1 MERSNGNWQVGG
13 LYGGAG
19 NDTLDGGDGDDY
31 LDPGEGIDSVIGG
44 AGNDQVL
51 LNYSSDT
58 NSLTINYTDANNG
71 TVSNGE
77 TIKEIE
83 SFNLY
88 LGSGNDTV
96 NLSAATGVIY
106 AEGGLGNDNITGGK
120 AYDNL
125 HGGEGNDTL
134 DGGDGRDGL
143 YGEEGDDYLQGGT
156 DNDNPDYWNG
166 NWQVGG
172 LYGGAGNDTLDGGD
186 GDDYLDP
193 GEGIDSVIGGAGN
206 DQVLLNYSS
215 DTNSLTINYTDANN
229 GTVSNGETIKE
240 IESFNLYLGSGND
253 TVNLSAATGVIYAE
267 GGLGNDNIT
276 GGKAYDNLHGEA
288 GNDTLDPGLGSD
300 YADGGT
306 ETDTLK
312 VDYFSLSTNITST
325 VPNNG
330 GGTISTTGNSVNYV
344 NIEKFDITTGSG
356 NDNLI
361 GGNLDDTL
369 KGGAGDD
376 ILNGG
381 TGVDILQGGVGDD
394 SYIIDEL
401 GDTINENASEGKD
414 LIQASVS
421 YSIETIANVENIT
434 LTGTNNLSATGNSLN
449 NTLTGNSGNNTLTG
463 NAGNDTLEGG
473 AGNDSLN
480 GGDGNDR
487 LIGVNSTAA
496 TPGVGEIDT
505 LEGGTGAD
513 RFILG
518 DATKAYYDDGNTSAN
533 GTADYALIKN
543 FNINEDKIQL
553 SGAKS
558 NYILA
563 NSPITGVSGTG
574 IFLDKPVTEPDELI
588 AVVEGVTGLDIN
600 GNAFGSILTL
610 LNDNFNSE
618 RGGSGT
624 LNYTDLI
631 NWSITN
637 GSVDLIGNGYID
649 LQPGNGLYLDLDG
662 STRNAARLESKQTFN
677 FNSGE
682 LVTLQFSL
690 ANNGSATN
698 SATVSLGNLFS
709 EIFSLTGSPPF
720 TTFTRSFQI
729 NNSSSGKL
737 IFDHAG
743 GDNLGLLLD
752 NVILTSET
760 GNAQSPGTLSFNT
773 ATYSVNE
780 NGTANIIINRTGGSD
795 GTVSATITYIGGTA
809 TAPSDYTNTPITV
822 NFADGENS
830 KTVTIPIVNDSNFE
844 PNETVNLALTNPTNG
859 ATIGTQATANL
870 TIIDNDSPIPGVLA
884 FDRSTYTINEDGTPV
899 IAVEVVRT
907 GGSDLEVSVTLTPSN
922 GTAIAADDYT
932 NTPIT
937 VTFADKET
945 SKTVT
950 IPINNDTV
958 YEPTETVNL
967 TLSNPTNGATLGTQ
981 QTAVL
986 NIIDNDA
993 VPGVLAFSQAN
1004 YSINEDGT
1012 TVIAV
1017 TVNRT
1022 NGSDESV
1029 SATISLSDGTATR
1042 PEDYTNTS
1050 VTVNFANGETS
1061 KTVTIPVVND
1071 GVFEPNETINLTLI
1085 NPTNGA
1091 TIGTQN
1097 TATLTI
1103 IDNDTLPGIIGFS
1116 GANFTV
1122 NEDGT
1127 PITQVTLTR
1136 TGGSNG
1142 EVSVTLTPDGGTA
1155 TAGSDYNNTPITV
1168 TFANGETSKTVT
1180 IPINND
1186 TVYEPTETVN
1196 LTLSSPTGGATLGTQ
1211 TTAVLNIIDND
1222 AVAGVLSFSNATY
1235 NINEN
1240 GTPVTQVTINRTGGS
1255 DGAVSATVTLSN
1267 GTATAGSDY
1276 VANPITV
1283 NFANGETSKT
1293 VTIPIINDTVLENTE
1308 TINLTLTNL
1317 TGGATINDAQKS
1329 AIVNILDDDFKPT
1342 LTVNINPQQV
1352 NEGNTIQGTVTRN
1365 TDTTQPLT
1373 VTLVNSE
1380 NSQIT
1385 VPTTVTIP
1393 VGATSANFNITAV
1406 DDTLIELPK
1415 NYTIIASAAGFVS
1428 SSNTVAVTDND
1439 GVNLTLTISG
1449 GISEN
1454 GGKILATVT
1463 RNIVTNTPLEVQ
1475 LSSSDT
1481 TEATTPQTVIIP
1493 ANQASVTFEIQGVD
1507 DTILDGN
1514 QLVIITAKPTY
1525 TGTNLAIDAGQ
1536 ATANLNVT
1544 DNESPSL
1551 TLTLDKN
1558 IISETG
1564 TATATITRNTA
1575 TTEALTVT
1583 LTSGDTTEATVPN
1596 TVTIPVGQTS
1606 ATFIV
1611 TGVNDGVNDGIQS
1624 VTLTATANGFNSG
1637 VKTIEVSD
1645 IDVPDLQITN
1655 LAPTTNPIYTGK
1667 QSYLTYKVENKGL
1680 APASGT
1686 WTDKV
1691 YLSTD
1696 NKLDSSDSLITET
1709 TFTPNIPFNSFY
1721 ERNIPFFAPRNAGQY
1736 YLIATT
1742 DANNT
1747 VNEGTG
1753 LGEQNNTVITPITV
1767 IPAYKATVYTD
1778 TVIGT
1783 NGQAVTL
1790 RGSAVNNADN
1800 SPVPFEFVTIRIE
1813 NNGTIREL
1821 SAFTDGNGNFVKS
1834 FNPLP
1839 TEGGQYNINAYF
1851 PNNPTEDTAPEDSF
1865 KLLGMKFNTSQVTNK
1880 VIANTPFT
1888 GTVTLENITNMGI
1901 TGITATVDSV
1911 VPGWNVQVN
1920 TPQNLAGSGNN
1931 TLSYTITAPNDSYIT
1946 QDTFN
1951 IKLTSTEGATAV
1963 LPVNVNLER
1972 IVPRLVASTN
1982 LVSGGML
1989 RGNQTVVEFQVTNEG
2004 GGIAQNIEVELPNEP
2019 WLKLAS
2025 PATISALKPG
2035 ESTKVTLLLTP
2046 DANLP
2051 LTEYFGN
2058 FFLDAE
2064 GNDGDLSVNYNFRA
2078 ISEAKGNIRIN
2089 TVNELFYFA
2098 EGSPKLAGATVTLRD
2113 YFTNEVIATAV
2124 TDNTGLINL
2133 SNINEGYYNL
2143 EIKADRHDTFRQIIQ
2158 LDAGETENI
2167 NAFLSRNTVQY
2178 NWTVTPTEIEDKY
2191 NITVES
2197 VFETDVPIP
2206 TVVIDP
2212 PLIDL
2217 EGLDVV
2223 GQVMQVDM
2231 TLTNHGLIAA
2241 NDLKFSFSDHPF
2253 YKIEPLINNIES
2265 LGAKSSLTVPVRI
2278 TRIADE
2284 NTVLNSSSQLSLQSS
2299 GDLVTLSSGGGC
2311 GISGSVGY
2319 SYSCGGQDVGKS
2331 AGIGFNNVAG
2341 SGGSCGGPWN
2351 PQGGGSG
2358 GAGGSSSS
2366 SSVATSS
2373 GDCNPCL
2380 ENWKKILL
2388 GCGLA
2393 IRTCVTKANPIFAC
2407 LAYVGSC
2414 IYDHESAKGIVN
2426 CITGWIGC
2434 IPGAGG
2440 ALCVYKINFCLIDI
2454 LTCGEFGS
2462 PVHNLSTD
2470 NLHIANSQV
2479 SIIGEI
2485 SKYKNRIDKIINFY
2499 TAFFGDDIWLQG
2511 ENEES
2516 INNWLTSFLDK
2527 IGESSED
2534 SLKISVAERNSLLN
2548 IQLPDKVTRTD
2559 VDKFIER
2566 WNRSIDYWNN
2576 GIFNLA
2582 DVPNGQSNNF
2592 IAIDVLGNA
2601 ANAVNQA
2608 VEQSQAEGFSNML
2621 EGAEFYVEELGNILG
2636 ISNTIGITNSSIN
2649 ESATN
2654 NNELV
2659 IAPLAN
2665 GIGSVCAQVRIT
2677 IDQEAVMTRSA
2688 FLGTLEI
2695 DNGNPT
2701 NLTNLS
2707 ITLQI
2712 TDQNGNIVNNLFG
2725 ITNPTLKNI
2734 TAVDG
2739 TGILIG
2745 DDPNTPQ
2752 NEGLGSA
2759 EWTFIPTNLA
2769 APQTATTYNI
2779 GGTLSYTENGQ
2790 VINVP
2795 LLSTGIT
2802 VLPQAELYLDYF
2814 QSRNVYGDDPFT
2826 DATEVSVPFDLAVL
2840 VQNKGYGDAKNL
2852 NITSSQPKIIE
2863 NEKGLLIDFNIIGS
2877 QLNGQD
2883 VNPSLKVNFGDI
2895 KAGETAVANWLL
2907 KSTLQGKFIEYKA
2920 TFEHINGLGNKE
2932 LSLIKEVKIHELIS
2946 KVKADSDNLP
2956 DFLVND
2962 VFDAKFY
2969 PDTLYFSNGTTAPVT
2984 AIDTATVDAPV
2995 TIFDLEAQII
3005 SPPYQGGL
3013 GGIEPPQGWNYIRL
3027 EDPANGQF
3035 QIKQL
3040 LRSDGTAIAL
3050 DNIWRTDRTFPATGR
3065 PKYENILH
3073 FLDKDSTGS
3082 YTITYDS
3089 NDSAS
3094 PQVREI
3100 IDVSPNPRNI
3110 PVNNLTVV
3118 FSEPIRANSFD
3129 YQDLTL
3135 TLDNGA
3141 NLITNG
3147 VTISQI
3153 DPITFQINNLTGITG
3168 NIGQYQLS
3176 VNATGIQDLAGN
3188 AGAGIVNENWTF
3200 TGDKPGIDSIT
3211 GFNSTLINTAVDTF
3225 DVTFT
3230 EAIIPNSFD
3239 YTDITL
3245 RRNNGASLV
3254 NNTVTITQIDATTF
3268 RVSNFAQFTNIEGDY
3283 QLLVTA
3289 NGVQDT
3295 DNNNGVGGKGFNW
3308 VLDNTIP
3315 TLTSITNVTS
3325 PRNTAVSSLE
3335 ISFSEAIKPDTL
3347 DINDLTLTRDGS
3359 VNLITNSVTLEKRNE
3374 TTYTIKGLSGLQTD
3388 NGIYTLTVNG
3398 TGIKDTAGNSVSN
3411 SLSQNWTLDRI
3422 LPSIP
3427 TNIQVSATPTSQ
3439 LQTTSLGILN
3449 QFGQFRVNSQNITIT
3464 GNLAESNLKVYIKD
3478 LTTNQDLGQATV
3490 TGTQFTGNI
3499 QLPSPGAKD
3508 IEIRVEDTAGNTTN
3522 TTLSLFA
3529 DITQPVLTQ
3538 FINVP
3543 PSTANPINSI
3553 DVQFSETINL
3563 NTFDKSDITLTRN
3576 GVTLTLPNTVT
3587 VEYLSDTTYRINGLG
3602 DLTNTPG
3609 IYSLQVDATTIQD
3622 NAGNSGD
3629 AAKTTS
3635 FTITPPPTPGVTLTQ
3650 TGGNTTVT
3658 EGGNTD
3664 TYSLV
3669 LKTQPTADVTIT
3681 LTSNNQITLNSTS
3694 LTFTTTNW
3702 NTPQNVTITAVDD
3715 TLTEGNHTATI
3726 THNVSST
3733 DTNYN
3738 GLTLPNVNVN
3748 IQDNDAEIKGNI
3760 WNDIDGNAVNNNEPS
3775 LSGWTVYLDANNN
3788 GQLDT
3793 GETTTQ
3799 TDVNGNYTFNN
3810 LRPRTYTVAQIVQEG
3825 WQQTYPI
3832 LNITTTASEV
3842 ALAIPTLDFITAS
3855 ESSLINFNRANYLV
3869 QEDGTPVTEFW
3880 LTRTGD
3886 VSNSVTVTL
3895 NLLDSTAKGCSCA
3908 ASSVNNDFNNVS
3920 FTLTFAENE
3929 TNKLIT
3935 VQNAILGNP
3944 NAIKIRNDSK
3954 VEGNE
3959 TFTIKLTNPTGG
3971 AVIGEQGTAT
3981 VTILDDESPSSVTPL
3996 LESTGTTL
4004 AATGDAQALSLISL
4018 DQLWQDSRFLDFK
4031 GKNYSTVII
4040 DTGIDLN
4047 HPFFGPDANNDG
4059 IADKIIYQYDFAD
4072 NDTDASDK
4080 NNHGSHVASIV
4091 SSVAPDANLIVLKVF
4106 KDSGS
4111 GSFAD
4116 LEKALQWINAKANTY
4131 NIASVNLSI
4140 GDSQNWTTATGRYG
4154 IGDELAAIAN
4164 QNVIISAAAG
4174 NSFYQFN
4181 STQGL
4186 AYPASDPNVV
4196 AVGAVWSG
4204 NFGDSKSF
4212 SGGAI
4217 DYRTSADQIASFSQ
4231 RDDLFGEVFAPGIL
4245 ISGASATGGTVTM
4258 GGTSQAVPFVTGL
4271 ATLAQEMAQEILG
4284 RWLSVSEFR
4293 YLLDTTGDLIVDGD
4307 NENDNV
4313 VNTGLSFPRIDALKF
4328 AEGLLS
4334 LNGITPDPNAGSSG
4348 SNTGGNSATSP
4359 NTVSLVHTVNLA
4371 AGQVATGID
4380 FGNETVNVG
4389 PTDLALSATT
4399 VNENV
4404 APNTVIGTF
4413 SSTDPDTGNTFTY
4426 SLIAGTGDT
4435 DNTAFSIVGNQ
4446 LQINNSP
4453 DFETKNSYSIRVKTT
4468 DQGGLSFEK
4477 TLTITV
4483 NDVNENPSNQA
4494 PTDLALSATTVD
4506 ENVPVNTVIGTFSS
4520 TDPDT
4525 GNTFTYSLIAG
4536 TGDTDN
4542 TAFSIVGNQLQINNS
4557 PDFETKNSYS
4567 IRVKTTDQG
4576 GLSFEKTL
4584 TITVNDVNENPSN
4597 QAPTDLALSATTV
4610 DENVPVNTVI
4620 GTFSST
4626 DPDTGNSFTY
4636 SLIAGTGD
4644 TDNSAF
4650 SIVGN
4655 QLQINNSPDFETK
4668 NSYSIRVKTTDQGG
4682 LSFEKTLTI
4691 TVNDV
4696 NENPSNQAPTDLALS
4711 ATTVDENVPVNTV
4724 IGTFSSTDPDTGNSF
4739 TYSLIAGTGDTDNSA
4754 FSIVGNQL
4762 QINNSPDFETKNSYS
4777 IRVKTTDQGGLSF
4790 EKTLTIT
4797 VNDVNENPSNQA
4809 PTDLALSATTVDENV
4824 PVNTVIGTFSTTDPD
4839 TGNSFTYS
4847 LIAGTGDTD
4856 NTAFSIVGNQL
4867 QINNS
4872 PDFETKNSYSIRVKT
4887 TDQGGLSFE
4896 KTLTITVN
4904 DVNENPSNQ
4913 APTDLALSA
4922 TTVDENVP
4930 VNTVIGT
4937 FSTTD
4942 PDTGNSFTYSLIA
4955 GTGDT
4960 DNTAFSIV
4968 GNQLQINNSPDF
4980 ETKNSY
4986 SIRVKTTDQGG
4997 LSFEKTLTITV
5008 NDVNETPTDLLLS
5021 ATTVNENVA
5030 PNTVIGTFSSTDPD
5044 TGNSFTY
5051 SLIAGTGDTDNSAFS
5066 IVGNQLQINNSP
5078 DFETK
5083 NSYSIRVKTTDQG
5096 GLSFEKTLTITV
5108 NDVNENPSNQ
5118 APTDLA
5124 LSATTVDENVPVNT
5138 VIGTF
5143 SSTDPDTGNSF
5154 TYSLIAGTGDTDNT
5168 AFSIVG
5174 NQLQINNSPDF
5185 ETKNSYSIRVKTT
5198 DQGGLSVE
5206 KTLTITVN
5214 DVNETPTDLLLSAT
5228 TVNENVA
5235 PNTVIGT
5242 FSSTDPDTGN
5252 SFTYSLIA
5260 GTGDTDN
5267 SAFSIVGNQLQIN
5280 NSPDFET
5287 KNSYSIRVKTTDQGG
5302 LSFEKTLTITVN
5314 DVNENPSNQAPT
5326 DLALSATTVD
5336 ENVPVNTVIGTFSS
5350 TDPDTGNN
5358 FTYSLIAGTGD
5369 TDNSAFSIVGN
5380 QLQINNSP
5388 DFETKN
5394 SYSIR
5399 VKTTDQGG
5407 LSFEKTLTI
5416 TVNDVNETPGN
5427 QAPTNLALSAT
5438 TVNENV
5444 PVNTVIGTFSS
5455 TDPDTGNNFTYSL
5468 IAGTG
5473 DTDNTAFS
5481 IVGNQLQINNSPD
5494 FETKNSYS
5502 IRVKTTD
5509 QGGLSFEKTLTIT
5522 VNDVNETPG
5531 NQAPT
5536 ALIFQNAVTELAE
5549 NVDVTPEFKVADL
5562 LIEDDGLG
5570 TNNLFLTGRDRERF
5584 LIQNSALF
5592 YVGFT
5597 PNFEAQNSYEV
5608 TVNVDDTTVGVTP
5621 DLTQTL
5627 TLNITDVNEAPT
5639 ALILANSTNTIAENT
5654 DTSQGVKVAD
5664 IQISDDALGT
5674 NSLSLL
5680 GSDQSSFQI
5689 RGRELFFIGKADFEA
5704 QSLYNLTV
5712 AVTDTTLNP
5721 APNATPDATVNFTL
5735 EITNLPDQ
5743 DVNPQ
5748 ALEFKNTGN
5757 GQVSLVFNFSNLPSS
5772 IQVTAIEEGLQQTGA
5787 FFNNVVGLYPVADD
5801 NGAVFDSLD
5810 LDGDG
5815 NVTELIQP
5823 GQAGYARSALSQAV
5837 NNFILRASGE
5847 GANQSTTAA
5856 EFNEGDVLLEGGR
5869 RYAPFVIAN
5878 GGNLGESLQGSIQA
5892 FLTKNPDNV
5901 AATLENYMSHEVA
5914 YFSFGSANPDGA
5926 EHLRS
5931 RGNNIFGFEDLPGN
5945 LPNISDNDFNDG
5957 ILAFNFIA

>member
-1 MERSNGNWQVGG
+1 TRTGVTTNALTV
-13 LYGGAG
+13 
-19 NDTLDGGDGDDY
+19 
-31 LDPGEGIDSVIGG
+31 
-44 AGNDQVL
+44 
-51 LNYSSDT
+51 NYS
-58 NSLTINYTDANNG
+58 
-71 TVSNGE
+71 V
-77 TIKEIE
+77 
-83 SFNLY
+83 
-88 LGSGNDTV
+88 
-96 NLSAATGVIY
+96 
-106 AEGGLGNDNITGGK
+106 
-120 AYDNL
+120 
-125 HGGEGNDTL
+125 
-134 DGGDGRDGL
+134 
-143 YGEEGDDYLQGGT
+143 
-156 DNDNPDYWNG
+156 
-166 NWQVGG
+166 
-172 LYGGAGNDTLDGGD
+172 
-186 GDDYLDP
+186 
-193 GEGIDSVIGGAGN
+193 
-206 DQVLLNYSS
+206 
-215 DTNSLTINYTDANN
+215 
-229 GTVSNGETIKE
+229 
-240 IESFNLYLGSGND
+240 
-253 TVNLSAATGVIYAE
+253 
-267 GGLGNDNIT
+267 
-276 GGKAYDNLHGEA
+276 
-288 GNDTLDPGLGSD
+288 
-300 YADGGT
+300 
-306 ETDTLK
+306 
-312 VDYFSLSTNITST
+312 
-325 VPNNG
+325 
-330 GGTISTTGNSVNYV
+330 
-344 NIEKFDITTGSG
+344 
-356 NDNLI
+356 
-361 GGNLDDTL
+361 
-369 KGGAGDD
+369 
-376 ILNGG
+376 
-381 TGVDILQGGVGDD
+381 
-394 SYIIDEL
+394 
-401 GDTINENASEGKD
+401 
-414 LIQASVS
+414 
-421 YSIETIANVENIT
+421 
-434 LTGTNNLSATGNSLN
+434 
-449 NTLTGNSGNNTLTG
+449 
-463 NAGNDTLEGG
+463 
-473 AGNDSLN
+473 
-480 GGDGNDR
+480 
-487 LIGVNSTAA
+487 
-496 TPGVGEIDT
+496 
-505 LEGGTGAD
+505 
-513 RFILG
+513 
-518 DATKAYYDDGNTSAN
+518 
-533 GTADYALIKN
+533 
-543 FNINEDKIQL
+543 
-553 SGAKS
+553 
-558 NYILA
+558 
-563 NSPITGVSGTG
+563 
-574 IFLDKPVTEPDELI
+574 
-588 AVVEGVTGLDIN
+588 
-600 GNAFGSILTL
+600 
-610 LNDNFNSE
+610 
-618 RGGSGT
+618 
-624 LNYTDLI
+624 
-631 NWSITN
+631 
-637 GSVDLIGNGYID
+637 
-649 LQPGNGLYLDLDG
+649 
-662 STRNAARLESKQTFN
+662 
-677 FNSGE
+677 
-682 LVTLQFSL
+682 
-690 ANNGSATN
+690 
-698 SATVSLGNLFS
+698 
-709 EIFSLTGSPPF
+709 
-720 TTFTRSFQI
+720 
-729 NNSSSGKL
+729 
-737 IFDHAG
+737 
-743 GDNLGLLLD
+743 
-752 NVILTSET
+752 
-760 GNAQSPGTLSFNT
+760 
-773 ATYSVNE
+773 
-780 NGTANIIINRTGGSD
+780 
-795 GTVSATITYIGGTA
+795 GGTA
-809 TAPSDYTNTPITV
+809 TNGTDYTSIPTSVT
-822 NFADGENS
+822 FAAGS
-830 KTVTIPIVNDSNFE
+830 STATVTIDPTADTTVEND
-844 PNETVNLALTNPTNG
+844 ETVALTLATG
-859 ATIGTQATANL
+859 TGYTIGTTTAVTG
-870 TIIDNDSPIPGVLA
+870 TITNDDLPSITLAVSP
-884 FDRSTYTINEDGTPV
+884 S
-899 IAVEVVRT
+899 
-907 GGSDLEVSVTLTPSN
+907 SVT
-922 GTAIAADDYT
+922 
-932 NTPIT
+932 
-937 VTFADKET
+937 
-945 SKTVT
+945 
-950 IPINNDTV
+950 
-958 YEPTETVNL
+958 
-967 TLSNPTNGATLGTQ
+967 
-981 QTAVL
+981 
-986 NIIDNDA
+986 
-993 VPGVLAFSQAN
+993 
-1004 YSINEDGT
+1004 EDGT
-1012 TVIAV
+1012 TNLV
-1017 TVNRT
+1017 
-1022 NGSDESV
+1022 
-1029 SATISLSDGTATR
+1029 
-1042 PEDYTNTS
+1042 YT
-1050 VTVNFANGETS
+1050 F
-1061 KTVTIPVVND
+1061 
-1071 GVFEPNETINLTLI
+1071 
-1085 NPTNGA
+1085 
-1091 TIGTQN
+1091 
-1097 TATLTI
+1097 
-1103 IDNDTLPGIIGFS
+1103 
-1116 GANFTV
+1116 
-1122 NEDGT
+1122 
-1127 PITQVTLTR
+1127 TR
-1136 TGGSNG
+1136 TGVTTNALT
-1142 EVSVTLTPDGGTA
+1142 VNYSVGGTA
-1155 TAGSDYNNTPITV
+1155 TNGTDYTSIPTSV
-1168 TFANGETSKTVT
+1168 TFAAGSSTATVT
-1180 IPINND
+1180 VDPTADTTVEND
-1186 TVYEPTETVN
+1186 ETVA
-1196 LTLSSPTGGATLGTQ
+1196 LTLATGTGYTIGT
-1211 TTAVLNIIDND
+1211 TTAV
-1222 AVAGVLSFSNATY
+1222 T
-1235 NINEN
+1235 
-1240 GTPVTQVTINRTGGS
+1240 GTITG
-1255 DGAVSATVTLSN
+1255 
-1267 GTATAGSDY
+1267 
-1276 VANPITV
+1276 
-1283 NFANGETSKT
+1283 
-1293 VTIPIINDTVLENTE
+1293 
-1308 TINLTLTNL
+1308 
-1317 TGGATINDAQKS
+1317 
-1329 AIVNILDDDFKPT
+1329 
-1342 LTVNINPQQV
+1342 
-1352 NEGNTIQGTVTRN
+1352 
-1365 TDTTQPLT
+1365 
-1373 VTLVNSE
+1373 
-1380 NSQIT
+1380 
-1385 VPTTVTIP
+1385 
-1393 VGATSANFNITAV
+1393 
-1406 DDTLIELPK
+1406 
-1415 NYTIIASAAGFVS
+1415 
-1428 SSNTVAVTDND
+1428 
-1439 GVNLTLTISG
+1439 
-1449 GISEN
+1449 
-1454 GGKILATVT
+1454 
-1463 RNIVTNTPLEVQ
+1463 
-1475 LSSSDT
+1475 
-1481 TEATTPQTVIIP
+1481 
-1493 ANQASVTFEIQGVD
+1493 D
-1507 DTILDGN
+1507 DTI
-1514 QLVIITAKPTY
+1514 
-1525 TGTNLAIDAGQ
+1525 
-1536 ATANLNVT
+1536 NV
-1544 DNESPSL
+1544 
-1551 TLTLDKN
+1551 
-1558 IISETG
+1558 
-1564 TATATITRNTA
+1564 A
-1575 TTEALTVT
+1575 
-1583 LTSGDTTEATVPN
+1583 
-1596 TVTIPVGQTS
+1596 
-1606 ATFIV
+1606 
-1611 TGVNDGVNDGIQS
+1611 
-1624 VTLTATANGFNSG
+1624 
-1637 VKTIEVSD
+1637 
-1645 IDVPDLQITN
+1645 DLQITN
-1655 LAPTTNPIYTGK
+1655 LAATTNPLYTGK
-1667 QSYLTYKVENKGL
+1667 QSFLTYKVENKGL
-1680 APASGT
+1680 SPASGT

-1696 NKLDSSDSLITET
+1696 NKFDSSDSLITET
-1709 TFTPNIPFNSFY
+1709 TFTPSIPFNSFY
-1721 ERNIPFFAPRNAGQY
+1721 ERNIPFFAPKNGGQY

-1783 NGQAVTL
+1783 NRQAVTL
-1790 RGSAVNNADN
+1790 RGNAVNNADN

-1880 VIANTPFT
+1880 VIADTPFT
-1888 GTVTLENITNMGI
+1888 GTVTLENITNIGI

-1951 IKLTSTEGATAV
+1951 IKLTSAEGATAV
-1963 LPVNVNLER
+1963 LPVSVNLER

-1982 LVSGGML
+1982 LVSSGML

-2058 FFLDAE
+2058 FYLDAE

-2078 ISEAKGNIRIN
+2078 ISDAVGNIQIN

-2098 EGSPKLAGATVTLRD
+2098 EGSPKLANATVTLRD

-2143 EIKADRHDTFRQIIQ
+2143 EIKADRHDTFRQTIQ

-2167 NAFLSRNTVQY
+2167 NAFLSRQTVQY
-2178 NWTVTPTEIEDKY
+2178 KWTVTPTEIEDKY

-2197 VFETDVPIP
+2197 VFETNVPIP

-2253 YKIEPLINNIES
+2253 YKIEPLINNIGS

-2284 NTVLNSSSQLSLQSS
+2284 NTVLNSSQELSLQSS
-2299 GDLVTLSSGGGC
+2299 GELATLAAGGGGC
-2311 GISGSVGY
+2311 GISGSLIY
-2319 SYSCGGQDVGKS
+2319 SFPCGGQDVGKS
-2331 AGIGFNNVAG
+2331 TGIGFNNVAG
-2341 SGGSCGGPWN
+2341 SGGCGEPWTFWWGN
-2351 PQGGGSG
+2351 SGSSGSSSIVSVGSSG
-2358 GAGGSSSS
+2358 GCSNGGDDDDDCDLPDISRTIDASEVLEPFIKAGETAFNTLLKNRVEVELDVEAKAGAKGCCDEESLLGIGLEFFANAKVEAATKFGPNIEIDFDKHLDLEFDLEGLNGLIKEIELDGEASLGITAEPLVSISATYKSGCNFDKPTTEIEGTIGINVQAGGSINIDARALVAESGKEIE
-2366 SSVATSS
+2366 SV
-2373 GDCNPCL
+2373 
-2380 ENWKKILL
+2380 
-2388 GCGLA
+2388 
-2393 IRTCVTKANPIFAC
+2393 
-2407 LAYVGSC
+2407 
-2414 IYDHESAKGIVN
+2414 VN
-2426 CITGWIGC
+2426 T
-2434 IPGAGG
+2434 
-2440 ALCVYKINFCLIDI
+2440 
-2454 LTCGEFGS
+2454 T
-2462 PVHNLSTD
+2462 
-2470 NLHIANSQV
+2470 
-2479 SIIGEI
+2479 
-2485 SKYKNRIDKIINFY
+2485 
-2499 TAFFGDDIWLQG
+2499 LQG
-2511 ENEES
+2511 EAGIFGGASVKFGYSDEKGWFLSTEGKIEVKAFVDIFGYKYSPYDDPSTSNVEIGYNLLTGELITENAFTLEDES
-2516 INNWLTSFLDK
+2516 VSI
-2527 IGESSED
+2527 SEAIENLERFD
-2534 SLKISVAERNSLLN
+2534 DLLYQEGLKLAKEYE
-2548 IQLPDKVTRTD
+2548 QEQQK
-2559 VDKFIER
+2559 
-2566 WNRSIDYWNN
+2566 NN
-2576 GIFNLA
+2576 G
-2582 DVPNGQSNNF
+2582 
-2592 IAIDVLGNA
+2592 
-2601 ANAVNQA
+2601 
-2608 VEQSQAEGFSNML
+2608 
-2621 EGAEFYVEELGNILG
+2621 
-2636 ISNTIGITNSSIN
+2636 
-2649 ESATN
+2649 
-2654 NNELV
+2654 
-2659 IAPLAN
+2659 
-2665 GIGSVCAQVRIT
+2665 VCAQVRIS

-2695 DNGNPT
+2695 DNGNST

-2707 ITLQI
+2707 VTLQI

-2725 ITNPTLKNI
+2725 ITNPILKNI

-2739 TGILIG
+2739 TGILTG
-2745 DDPNTPQ
+2745 DDPNTSQ

-2907 KSTLQGKFIEYKA
+2907 KSTLQGKFIEYEA

-2932 LSLIKEVKIHELIS
+2932 LSLIKEVKIHELIQ
-2946 KVKADSDNLP
+2946 KVAADGDNLP

-2962 VFDAKFY
+2962 VFDANFY
-2969 PDTLYFSNGTTAPVT
+2969 PDTLYFSNGTTASVT

-2995 TIFDLEAQII
+2995 TIFDLQAQITLN
-3005 SPPYQGGL
+3005 SPLLIGEGSGG
-3013 GGIEPPQGWNYIRL
+3013 EVGWNYIRL

-3035 QIKQL
+3035 QIKEL
-3040 LRSDGTAIAL
+3040 RRSDGTLINL
-3050 DNIWRTDRTFPATGR
+3050 DNVWRTDRTFPATGR
-3065 PKYENILH
+3065 PIYENILH

-3082 YTITYDS
+3082 YTIIYDS
-3089 NDSAS
+3089 NDSAA

-3118 FSEPIRANSFD
+3118 FTEPIRANTFD
-3129 YQDLTL
+3129 YQDLSL

-3147 VTISQI
+3147 VTITQI

-3188 AGAGIVNENWTF
+3188 NGAGIVSENWTF
-3200 TGDKPGIDSIT
+3200 TGDRPGIASIT
-3211 GFNSTLINTAVDTF
+3211 GFNSTLLNTAVNTF

-3230 EAIIPNSFD
+3230 EAIIPTSFD

-3245 RRNNGASLV
+3245 RRNNGESLV

-3388 NGIYTLTVNG
+3388 NGVYTLTVNG

-3411 SLSQNWTLDRI
+3411 SLTQTWTLDRI
-3422 LPSIP
+3422 LPGLPS
-3427 TNIQVSATPTSQ
+3427 NIQVTATPLSE
-3439 LQTTSLGILN
+3439 LQTTSLSTLN
-3449 QFGQFRVNSQNITIT
+3449 QAGQYRVNSQNITIT
-3464 GNLAESNLKVYIKD
+3464 GDLAESNLRVYIKD
-3478 LTTNQDLGQATV
+3478 LTTNQLLQQATV
-3490 TGTQFTGNI
+3490 NGSQFSSQV
-3499 QLPSPGAKD
+3499 QLPSPGARD

-3553 DVQFSETINL
+3553 DVQFSEQINL
-3563 NTFDKSDITLTRN
+3563 NTFDKSDVTLTRD
-3576 GVTLTLPNTVT
+3576 GIPLTLPNTVT

-3622 NAGNSGD
+3622 NAGNNGD

-3650 TGGNTTVT
+3650 TAGNTTVT

-3681 LTSNNQITLNSTS
+3681 LTSNNQITLNSTT

-3715 TLTEGNHTATI
+3715 TLTEGNQTATI
-3726 THNVSST
+3726 THNISST

-3738 GLTLPNVNVN
+3738 GLTIGTVNVT
-3748 IQDNDAEIKGNI
+3748 IQDNDAEIKGTV
-3760 WNDIDGNAVNNNEPS
+3760 WNDIDGNAADNNEPN
-3775 LSGWTVYLDANNN
+3775 LAGWTVYLDANNN

-4477 TLTITV
+4477 TLTIAV
-4483 NDVNENPSNQA
+4483 NNVNENPSNQA
-4494 PTDLALSATTVD
+4494 PTDLALSATTVN
-4506 ENVPVNTVIGTFSS
+4506 ENVPVNTVIGTFSTTDPDTGNSFTYSLVTGTGDTDNTAFSIVGNQLQINNSPDFETKNSYSIRVKTTDQGGLSFEKTLTITVNDVNETPGNQAPTNLALSATTVNENVAPNTVIGTFSS

-4584 TITVNDVNENPSN
+4584 TIAVNNVNENPSN

-4610 DENVPVNTVI
+4610 N
-4620 GTFSST
+4620 
-4626 DPDTGNSFTY
+4626 
-4636 SLIAGTGD
+4636 
-4644 TDNSAF
+4644 
-4650 SIVGN
+4650 
-4655 QLQINNSPDFETK
+4655 
-4668 NSYSIRVKTTDQGG
+4668 
-4682 LSFEKTLTI
+4682 
-4691 TVNDV
+4691 
-4696 NENPSNQAPTDLALS
+4696 
-4711 ATTVDENVPVNTV
+4711 
-4724 IGTFSSTDPDTGNSF
+4724 
-4739 TYSLIAGTGDTDNSA
+4739 
-4754 FSIVGNQL
+4754 
-4762 QINNSPDFETKNSYS
+4762 
-4777 IRVKTTDQGGLSF
+4777 
-4790 EKTLTIT
+4790 
-4797 VNDVNENPSNQA
+4797 
-4809 PTDLALSATTVDENV
+4809 ENV

-4847 LIAGTGDTD
+4847 LVT
-4856 NTAFSIVGNQL
+4856 
-4867 QINNS
+4867 
-4872 PDFETKNSYSIRVKT
+4872 
-4887 TDQGGLSFE
+4887 
-4896 KTLTITVN
+4896 
-4904 DVNENPSNQ
+4904 
-4913 APTDLALSA
+4913 
-4922 TTVDENVP
+4922 
-4930 VNTVIGT
+4930 
-4937 FSTTD
+4937 
-4942 PDTGNSFTYSLIA
+4942 
-4955 GTGDT
+4955 
-4960 DNTAFSIV
+4960 
-4968 GNQLQINNSPDF
+4968 
-4980 ETKNSY
+4980 
-4986 SIRVKTTDQGG
+4986 
-4997 LSFEKTLTITV
+4997 
-5008 NDVNETPTDLLLS
+5008 
-5021 ATTVNENVA
+5021 
-5030 PNTVIGTFSSTDPD
+5030 
-5044 TGNSFTY
+5044 
-5051 SLIAGTGDTDNSAFS
+5051 
-5066 IVGNQLQINNSP
+5066 
-5078 DFETK
+5078 
-5083 NSYSIRVKTTDQG
+5083 
-5096 GLSFEKTLTITV
+5096 
-5108 NDVNENPSNQ
+5108 
-5118 APTDLA
+5118 
-5124 LSATTVDENVPVNT
+5124 
-5138 VIGTF
+5138 
-5143 SSTDPDTGNSF
+5143 
-5154 TYSLIAGTGDTDNT
+5154 
-5168 AFSIVG
+5168 
-5174 NQLQINNSPDF
+5174 
-5185 ETKNSYSIRVKTT
+5185 
-5198 DQGGLSVE
+5198 
-5206 KTLTITVN
+5206 
-5214 DVNETPTDLLLSAT
+5214 
-5228 TVNENVA
+5228 
-5235 PNTVIGT
+5235 
-5242 FSSTDPDTGN
+5242 
-5252 SFTYSLIA
+5252 
-5260 GTGDTDN
+5260 
-5267 SAFSIVGNQLQIN
+5267 
-5280 NSPDFET
+5280 
-5287 KNSYSIRVKTTDQGG
+5287 
-5302 LSFEKTLTITVN
+5302 
-5314 DVNENPSNQAPT
+5314 
-5326 DLALSATTVD
+5326 
-5336 ENVPVNTVIGTFSS
+5336 
-5350 TDPDTGNN
+5350 
-5358 FTYSLIAGTGD
+5358 
-5369 TDNSAFSIVGN
+5369 
-5380 QLQINNSP
+5380 
-5388 DFETKN
+5388 
-5394 SYSIR
+5394 
-5399 VKTTDQGG
+5399 
-5407 LSFEKTLTI
+5407 
-5416 TVNDVNETPGN
+5416 
-5427 QAPTNLALSAT
+5427 
-5438 TVNENV
+5438 
-5444 PVNTVIGTFSS
+5444 
-5455 TDPDTGNNFTYSL
+5455 
-5468 IAGTG
+5468 GTG

-5536 ALIFQNAVTELAE
+5536 NLA
-5549 NVDVTPEFKVADL
+5549 
-5562 LIEDDGLG
+5562 
-5570 TNNLFLTGRDRERF
+5570 
-5584 LIQNSALF
+5584 
-5592 YVGFT
+5592 
-5597 PNFEAQNSYEV
+5597 
-5608 TVNVDDTTVGVTP
+5608 
-5621 DLTQTL
+5621 
-5627 TLNITDVNEAPT
+5627 
-5639 ALILANSTNTIAENT
+5639 
-5654 DTSQGVKVAD
+5654 
-5664 IQISDDALGT
+5664 
-5674 NSLSLL
+5674 
-5680 GSDQSSFQI
+5680 
-5689 RGRELFFIGKADFEA
+5689 
-5704 QSLYNLTV
+5704 
-5712 AVTDTTLNP
+5712 
-5721 APNATPDATVNFTL
+5721 
-5735 EITNLPDQ
+5735 
-5743 DVNPQ
+5743 
-5748 ALEFKNTGN
+5748 
-5757 GQVSLVFNFSNLPSS
+5757 
-5772 IQVTAIEEGLQQTGA
+5772 
-5787 FFNNVVGLYPVADD
+5787 
-5801 NGAVFDSLD
+5801 
-5810 LDGDG
+5810 
-5815 NVTELIQP
+5815 
-5823 GQAGYARSALSQAV
+5823 
-5837 NNFILRASGE
+5837 
-5847 GANQSTTAA
+5847 
-5856 EFNEGDVLLEGGR
+5856 
-5869 RYAPFVIAN
+5869 
-5878 GGNLGESLQGSIQA
+5878 
-5892 FLTKNPDNV
+5892 
-5901 AATLENYMSHEVA
+5901 
-5914 YFSFGSANPDGA
+5914 
-5926 EHLRS
+5926 
-5931 RGNNIFGFEDLPGN
+5931 
-5945 LPNISDNDFNDG
+5945 
-5957 ILAFNFIA
+5957 

>member
-1 MERSNGNWQVGG
+1 
-13 LYGGAG
+13 AG
-19 NDTLDGGDGDDY
+19 SSTATVTVDPTADTTVENDETVALTL
-31 LDPGEGIDSVIGG
+31 
-44 AGNDQVL
+44 
-51 LNYSSDT
+51 
-58 NSLTINYTDANNG
+58 
-71 TVSNGE
+71 
-77 TIKEIE
+77 
-83 SFNLY
+83 
-88 LGSGNDTV
+88 
-96 NLSAATGVIY
+96 ATGTGYTIGTTTAVT
-106 AEGGLGNDNITGGK
+106 GTITG
-120 AYDNL
+120 D
-125 HGGEGNDTL
+125 
-134 DGGDGRDGL
+134 
-143 YGEEGDDYLQGGT
+143 
-156 DNDNPDYWNG
+156 
-166 NWQVGG
+166 
-172 LYGGAGNDTLDGGD
+172 
-186 GDDYLDP
+186 
-193 GEGIDSVIGGAGN
+193 
-206 DQVLLNYSS
+206 
-215 DTNSLTINYTDANN
+215 
-229 GTVSNGETIKE
+229 
-240 IESFNLYLGSGND
+240 
-253 TVNLSAATGVIYAE
+253 
-267 GGLGNDNIT
+267 
-276 GGKAYDNLHGEA
+276 
-288 GNDTLDPGLGSD
+288 
-300 YADGGT
+300 
-306 ETDTLK
+306 
-312 VDYFSLSTNITST
+312 
-325 VPNNG
+325 
-330 GGTISTTGNSVNYV
+330 
-344 NIEKFDITTGSG
+344 
-356 NDNLI
+356 
-361 GGNLDDTL
+361 
-369 KGGAGDD
+369 
-376 ILNGG
+376 
-381 TGVDILQGGVGDD
+381 
-394 SYIIDEL
+394 
-401 GDTINENASEGKD
+401 DTIN
-414 LIQASVS
+414 
-421 YSIETIANVENIT
+421 
-434 LTGTNNLSATGNSLN
+434 
-449 NTLTGNSGNNTLTG
+449 
-463 NAGNDTLEGG
+463 
-473 AGNDSLN
+473 
-480 GGDGNDR
+480 
-487 LIGVNSTAA
+487 
-496 TPGVGEIDT
+496 
-505 LEGGTGAD
+505 
-513 RFILG
+513 
-518 DATKAYYDDGNTSAN
+518 
-533 GTADYALIKN
+533 
-543 FNINEDKIQL
+543 
-553 SGAKS
+553 
-558 NYILA
+558 
-563 NSPITGVSGTG
+563 
-574 IFLDKPVTEPDELI
+574 
-588 AVVEGVTGLDIN
+588 
-600 GNAFGSILTL
+600 
-610 LNDNFNSE
+610 
-618 RGGSGT
+618 
-624 LNYTDLI
+624 
-631 NWSITN
+631 
-637 GSVDLIGNGYID
+637 
-649 LQPGNGLYLDLDG
+649 
-662 STRNAARLESKQTFN
+662 
-677 FNSGE
+677 
-682 LVTLQFSL
+682 
-690 ANNGSATN
+690 
-698 SATVSLGNLFS
+698 
-709 EIFSLTGSPPF
+709 
-720 TTFTRSFQI
+720 
-729 NNSSSGKL
+729 
-737 IFDHAG
+737 
-743 GDNLGLLLD
+743 
-752 NVILTSET
+752 
-760 GNAQSPGTLSFNT
+760 
-773 ATYSVNE
+773 
-780 NGTANIIINRTGGSD
+780 
-795 GTVSATITYIGGTA
+795 
-809 TAPSDYTNTPITV
+809 
-822 NFADGENS
+822 
-830 KTVTIPIVNDSNFE
+830 
-844 PNETVNLALTNPTNG
+844 
-859 ATIGTQATANL
+859 
-870 TIIDNDSPIPGVLA
+870 
-884 FDRSTYTINEDGTPV
+884 
-899 IAVEVVRT
+899 
-907 GGSDLEVSVTLTPSN
+907 
-922 GTAIAADDYT
+922 
-932 NTPIT
+932 
-937 VTFADKET
+937 
-945 SKTVT
+945 
-950 IPINNDTV
+950 
-958 YEPTETVNL
+958 
-967 TLSNPTNGATLGTQ
+967 
-981 QTAVL
+981 
-986 NIIDNDA
+986 
-993 VPGVLAFSQAN
+993 
-1004 YSINEDGT
+1004 
-1012 TVIAV
+1012 
-1017 TVNRT
+1017 
-1022 NGSDESV
+1022 
-1029 SATISLSDGTATR
+1029 
-1042 PEDYTNTS
+1042 
-1050 VTVNFANGETS
+1050 
-1061 KTVTIPVVND
+1061 
-1071 GVFEPNETINLTLI
+1071 
-1085 NPTNGA
+1085 
-1091 TIGTQN
+1091 
-1097 TATLTI
+1097 
-1103 IDNDTLPGIIGFS
+1103 
-1116 GANFTV
+1116 
-1122 NEDGT
+1122 
-1127 PITQVTLTR
+1127 
-1136 TGGSNG
+1136 
-1142 EVSVTLTPDGGTA
+1142 
-1155 TAGSDYNNTPITV
+1155 
-1168 TFANGETSKTVT
+1168 
-1180 IPINND
+1180 
-1186 TVYEPTETVN
+1186 
-1196 LTLSSPTGGATLGTQ
+1196 
-1211 TTAVLNIIDND
+1211 
-1222 AVAGVLSFSNATY
+1222 VA
-1235 NINEN
+1235 
-1240 GTPVTQVTINRTGGS
+1240 
-1255 DGAVSATVTLSN
+1255 
-1267 GTATAGSDY
+1267 
-1276 VANPITV
+1276 
-1283 NFANGETSKT
+1283 
-1293 VTIPIINDTVLENTE
+1293 
-1308 TINLTLTNL
+1308 
-1317 TGGATINDAQKS
+1317 
-1329 AIVNILDDDFKPT
+1329 
-1342 LTVNINPQQV
+1342 
-1352 NEGNTIQGTVTRN
+1352 
-1365 TDTTQPLT
+1365 
-1373 VTLVNSE
+1373 
-1380 NSQIT
+1380 
-1385 VPTTVTIP
+1385 
-1393 VGATSANFNITAV
+1393 
-1406 DDTLIELPK
+1406 
-1415 NYTIIASAAGFVS
+1415 
-1428 SSNTVAVTDND
+1428 
-1439 GVNLTLTISG
+1439 
-1449 GISEN
+1449 
-1454 GGKILATVT
+1454 
-1463 RNIVTNTPLEVQ
+1463 
-1475 LSSSDT
+1475 
-1481 TEATTPQTVIIP
+1481 
-1493 ANQASVTFEIQGVD
+1493 
-1507 DTILDGN
+1507 
-1514 QLVIITAKPTY
+1514 
-1525 TGTNLAIDAGQ
+1525 
-1536 ATANLNVT
+1536 
-1544 DNESPSL
+1544 
-1551 TLTLDKN
+1551 
-1558 IISETG
+1558 
-1564 TATATITRNTA
+1564 
-1575 TTEALTVT
+1575 
-1583 LTSGDTTEATVPN
+1583 
-1596 TVTIPVGQTS
+1596 
-1606 ATFIV
+1606 
-1611 TGVNDGVNDGIQS
+1611 
-1624 VTLTATANGFNSG
+1624 
-1637 VKTIEVSD
+1637 
-1645 IDVPDLQITN
+1645 DLQITN
-1655 LAPTTNPIYTGK
+1655 LAATTNPLYTGK
-1667 QSYLTYKVENKGL
+1667 QSFLTYKVENKGL
-1680 APASGT
+1680 SPASGT

-1696 NKLDSSDSLITET
+1696 NKFDSSDSLITET

-1721 ERNIPFFAPRNAGQY
+1721 ERNIPFFAPKNGGQY

-1783 NGQAVTL
+1783 NRQAVTL
-1790 RGSAVNNADN
+1790 RGNAVNNADN

-1865 KLLGMKFNTSQVTNK
+1865 QLLGMKFNTSQVTNK
-1880 VIANTPFT
+1880 VIADTPFT
-1888 GTVTLENITNMGI
+1888 GTVTLENITNIGI

-1920 TPQNLAGSGNN
+1920 TPSSLAGSGNN

-1951 IKLTSTEGATAV
+1951 IKLTSAEGATAV
-1963 LPVNVNLER
+1963 LPVSVNLER

-1982 LVSGGML
+1982 LVSSGML

-2058 FFLDAE
+2058 FFLDTE

-2078 ISEAKGNIRIN
+2078 ISDAVGNIQIN

-2098 EGSPKLAGATVTLRD
+2098 EGSPKLANATVTLRD

-2143 EIKADRHDTFRQIIQ
+2143 EIKADRHDTFRQTIQ

-2167 NAFLSRNTVQY
+2167 NAFLSRQTVQY
-2178 NWTVTPTEIEDKY
+2178 KWTVTPTEIEDKY

-2197 VFETDVPIP
+2197 VFETNVPIP

-2253 YKIEPLINNIES
+2253 YKIEPLINNIGS

-2284 NTVLNSSSQLSLQSS
+2284 NTVLNSSQELSLQSS
-2299 GDLVTLSSGGGC
+2299 GELATLAAGGGGC
-2311 GISGSVGY
+2311 GISGSLIY
-2319 SYSCGGQDVGKS
+2319 SFPCGGQDVGKS
-2331 AGIGFNNVAG
+2331 TGIGFNNVAG
-2341 SGGSCGGPWN
+2341 SGGCGEPWTFWWGN
-2351 PQGGGSG
+2351 SGSSGSSSIVSVGSSG
-2358 GAGGSSSS
+2358 GCSNGGDDDDDCDLPDISRTIDASEVLEPFIKAGETAFNTLLKNRVEVELDVEAKAGAKGCCDEESLLGIGLEFFANAKVEAATKFGPNIEIDFDKHLDLEFDLEGLNGLIKEIELDGEASLGITAEPLVSISATYKSGCNFDKPTTEIEGTIGINVQAGGSINIDARALVAESGKEIE
-2366 SSVATSS
+2366 SV
-2373 GDCNPCL
+2373 
-2380 ENWKKILL
+2380 
-2388 GCGLA
+2388 
-2393 IRTCVTKANPIFAC
+2393 
-2407 LAYVGSC
+2407 
-2414 IYDHESAKGIVN
+2414 VN
-2426 CITGWIGC
+2426 T
-2434 IPGAGG
+2434 
-2440 ALCVYKINFCLIDI
+2440 
-2454 LTCGEFGS
+2454 T
-2462 PVHNLSTD
+2462 
-2470 NLHIANSQV
+2470 
-2479 SIIGEI
+2479 
-2485 SKYKNRIDKIINFY
+2485 
-2499 TAFFGDDIWLQG
+2499 LQG
-2511 ENEES
+2511 EAGIFGGASVKFGYSDEKGWFLSTEGKIEVKAFVDIFGYKYSPYDDPSTSNVEIGYNLLTGELITENAFTLEDES
-2516 INNWLTSFLDK
+2516 VSI
-2527 IGESSED
+2527 SEAIENLERFD
-2534 SLKISVAERNSLLN
+2534 DLLYQEGLKLAKEYE
-2548 IQLPDKVTRTD
+2548 QEQQK
-2559 VDKFIER
+2559 
-2566 WNRSIDYWNN
+2566 NN
-2576 GIFNLA
+2576 G
-2582 DVPNGQSNNF
+2582 
-2592 IAIDVLGNA
+2592 
-2601 ANAVNQA
+2601 
-2608 VEQSQAEGFSNML
+2608 
-2621 EGAEFYVEELGNILG
+2621 
-2636 ISNTIGITNSSIN
+2636 
-2649 ESATN
+2649 
-2654 NNELV
+2654 
-2659 IAPLAN
+2659 
-2665 GIGSVCAQVRIT
+2665 VCAQVRIS

-2688 FLGTLEI
+2688 FLGNLEI
-2695 DNGNPT
+2695 DNGNST

-2707 ITLQI
+2707 VTLQI

-2725 ITNPTLKNI
+2725 ITNPILKNI

-2739 TGILIG
+2739 TGILTG
-2745 DDPNTPQ
+2745 DDPNTSQ

-2790 VINVP
+2790 IINVP

-2826 DATEVSVPFDLAVL
+2826 DATEISVPFDLAVL

-2920 TFEHINGLGNKE
+2920 TFEHVNGLGNKE

-2995 TIFDLEAQII
+2995 TIFDLQAQITL

-3153 DPITFQINNLTGITG
+3153 DPITFQINNLTSITG

-3200 TGDKPGIDSIT
+3200 TGDKPGIASIT

-3268 RVSNFAQFTNIEGDY
+3268 RVGNFAQFTNIEGDY

-3359 VNLITNSVTLEKRNE
+3359 VNLITNTVTLEKRNE

-3388 NGIYTLTVNG
+3388 NGVYTLTVNG
-3398 TGIKDTAGNSVSN
+3398 TGIKDTAGNNISN
-3411 SLSQNWTLDRI
+3411 SLTQNWTLDRI
-3422 LPSIP
+3422 LPGLP
-3427 TNIQVSATPTSQ
+3427 TNIQVTATPFSE
-3439 LQTTSLGILN
+3439 LQTTSLSTLN
-3449 QFGQFRVNSQNITIT
+3449 QAGQYRVNSQNITIT
-3464 GNLAESNLKVYIKD
+3464 GDLAESNLRVYIKD
-3478 LTTNQDLGQATV
+3478 LNTNQDLGQATV
-3490 TGTQFTGNI
+3490 TGSQFSSNI
-3499 QLPSPGAKD
+3499 SLPSPGSRNL
-3508 IEIRVEDTAGNTTN
+3508 EIRVEDIAGNTVN
-3522 TTLSLFA
+3522 TSLSVFA
-3529 DITQPVLTQ
+3529 DVTKPAISQ
-3538 FINVP
+3538 FLNVP
-3543 PSTANPINSI
+3543 TSTLNPVNSI
-3553 DVQFSETINL
+3553 DVQFSETIDL
-3563 NTFDKSDITLTRN
+3563 NTFDKSDITLTRD
-3576 GVTLTLPNTVT
+3576 GIPLTLPNTVT
-3587 VEYLSDTTYRINGLG
+3587 VEYLSGTTYRINGLG

-3609 IYSLQVDATTIQD
+3609 IYSLKVDATTIQD
-3622 NAGNSGD
+3622 NAGNNGD

-3635 FTITPPPTPGVTLTQ
+3635 FSITPPPTPGVTLTQ
-3650 TGGNTTVT
+3650 TAGNTTVT

-3702 NTPQNVTITAVDD
+3702 NTPQNVTVTAVDD

-3726 THNVSST
+3726 THNISST

-3738 GLTLPNVNVN
+3738 GLTIGTVNVN
-3748 IQDNDAEIKGNI
+3748 IQDNDAEIKGTV
-3760 WNDIDGNAVNNNEPS
+3760 WNDIDGNAVNNSEPN
-3775 LSGWTVYLDANNN
+3775 LAGWTVYLDANNN

-4380 FGNETVNVG
+4380 FANQTVNVG

-4399 VNENV
+4399 VN
-4404 APNTVIGTF
+4404 
-4413 SSTDPDTGNTFTY
+4413 
-4426 SLIAGTGDT
+4426 
-4435 DNTAFSIVGNQ
+4435 
-4446 LQINNSP
+4446 
-4453 DFETKNSYSIRVKTT
+4453 
-4468 DQGGLSFEK
+4468 
-4477 TLTITV
+4477 
-4483 NDVNENPSNQA
+4483 
-4494 PTDLALSATTVD
+4494 
-4506 ENVPVNTVIGTFSS
+4506 
-4520 TDPDT
+4520 
-4525 GNTFTYSLIAG
+4525 
-4536 TGDTDN
+4536 
-4542 TAFSIVGNQLQINNS
+4542 
-4557 PDFETKNSYS
+4557 
-4567 IRVKTTDQG
+4567 
-4576 GLSFEKTL
+4576 
-4584 TITVNDVNENPSN
+4584 
-4597 QAPTDLALSATTV
+4597 
-4610 DENVPVNTVI
+4610 
-4620 GTFSST
+4620 
-4626 DPDTGNSFTY
+4626 
-4636 SLIAGTGD
+4636 
-4644 TDNSAF
+4644 
-4650 SIVGN
+4650 
-4655 QLQINNSPDFETK
+4655 
-4668 NSYSIRVKTTDQGG
+4668 
-4682 LSFEKTLTI
+4682 
-4691 TVNDV
+4691 
-4696 NENPSNQAPTDLALS
+4696 
-4711 ATTVDENVPVNTV
+4711 
-4724 IGTFSSTDPDTGNSF
+4724 
-4739 TYSLIAGTGDTDNSA
+4739 
-4754 FSIVGNQL
+4754 
-4762 QINNSPDFETKNSYS
+4762 
-4777 IRVKTTDQGGLSF
+4777 
-4790 EKTLTIT
+4790 
-4797 VNDVNENPSNQA
+4797 
-4809 PTDLALSATTVDENV
+4809 ENV

-4839 TGNSFTYS
+4839 TGNT
-4847 LIAGTGDTD
+4847 
-4856 NTAFSIVGNQL
+4856 
-4867 QINNS
+4867 
-4872 PDFETKNSYSIRVKT
+4872 
-4887 TDQGGLSFE
+4887 
-4896 KTLTITVN
+4896 
-4904 DVNENPSNQ
+4904 
-4913 APTDLALSA
+4913 
-4922 TTVDENVP
+4922 
-4930 VNTVIGT
+4930 
-4937 FSTTD
+4937 
-4942 PDTGNSFTYSLIA
+4942 
-4955 GTGDT
+4955 
-4960 DNTAFSIV
+4960 
-4968 GNQLQINNSPDF
+4968 
-4980 ETKNSY
+4980 
-4986 SIRVKTTDQGG
+4986 
-4997 LSFEKTLTITV
+4997 
-5008 NDVNETPTDLLLS
+5008 
-5021 ATTVNENVA
+5021 
-5030 PNTVIGTFSSTDPD
+5030 
-5044 TGNSFTY
+5044 
-5051 SLIAGTGDTDNSAFS
+5051 
-5066 IVGNQLQINNSP
+5066 
-5078 DFETK
+5078 
-5083 NSYSIRVKTTDQG
+5083 
-5096 GLSFEKTLTITV
+5096 
-5108 NDVNENPSNQ
+5108 
-5118 APTDLA
+5118 
-5124 LSATTVDENVPVNT
+5124 
-5138 VIGTF
+5138 
-5143 SSTDPDTGNSF
+5143 
-5154 TYSLIAGTGDTDNT
+5154 
-5168 AFSIVG
+5168 
-5174 NQLQINNSPDF
+5174 
-5185 ETKNSYSIRVKTT
+5185 
-5198 DQGGLSVE
+5198 
-5206 KTLTITVN
+5206 
-5214 DVNETPTDLLLSAT
+5214 
-5228 TVNENVA
+5228 
-5235 PNTVIGT
+5235 
-5242 FSSTDPDTGN
+5242 
-5252 SFTYSLIA
+5252 
-5260 GTGDTDN
+5260 
-5267 SAFSIVGNQLQIN
+5267 
-5280 NSPDFET
+5280 
-5287 KNSYSIRVKTTDQGG
+5287 
-5302 LSFEKTLTITVN
+5302 
-5314 DVNENPSNQAPT
+5314 
-5326 DLALSATTVD
+5326 
-5336 ENVPVNTVIGTFSS
+5336 
-5350 TDPDTGNN
+5350 

-5416 TVNDVNETPGN
+5416 TVNDVNETP
-5427 QAPTNLALSAT
+5427 T
-5438 TVNENV
+5438 
-5444 PVNTVIGTFSS
+5444 
-5455 TDPDTGNNFTYSL
+5455 
-5468 IAGTG
+5468 
-5473 DTDNTAFS
+5473 
-5481 IVGNQLQINNSPD
+5481 
-5494 FETKNSYS
+5494 
-5502 IRVKTTD
+5502 
-5509 QGGLSFEKTLTIT
+5509 
-5522 VNDVNETPG
+5522 

-5608 TVNVDDTTVGVTP
+5608 TVNVDDPTVGVTP
-5621 DLTQTL
+5621 DITQTF

-5639 ALILANSTNTIAENT
+5639 ALILANSTNAIAENT

-5680 GSDQSSFQI
+5680 GNDQSSFQI

-5712 AVTDTTLNP
+5712 AVTDTTLKP

-5748 ALEFKNTGN
+5748 TLEFKDTGN
-5757 GQVSLVFNFSNLPSS
+5757 GQGSLVFNFSNLPGS
-5772 IQVTAIEEGLQQTGA
+5772 IQVRAIEEGLKQTGA

-5815 NVTELIQP
+5815 NLTELIQP
-5823 GQAGYARSALSQAV
+5823 GQSGYARTALSQAV
-5837 NNFILRASGE
+5837 NNFFLRASGE

-5856 EFNEGDVLLEGGR
+5856 EFGDVLLEGGR

-5878 GGNLGESLQGSIQA
+5878 GGNLGESLQGSVQA

-5901 AATLENYMSHEVA
+5901 AATLENYISHEVA
-5914 YFSFGSANPDGA
+5914 YFSFGAANPDGA

-5931 RGNNIFGFEDLPGN
+5931 RGNNIFGFEDLP
-5945 LPNISDNDFNDG
+5945 
-5957 ILAFNFIA
+5957 

>member
-1 MERSNGNWQVGG
+1 
-13 LYGGAG
+13 AG
-19 NDTLDGGDGDDY
+19 SSTATVTVDPTADTTVENDETVALTL
-31 LDPGEGIDSVIGG
+31 
-44 AGNDQVL
+44 
-51 LNYSSDT
+51 
-58 NSLTINYTDANNG
+58 
-71 TVSNGE
+71 
-77 TIKEIE
+77 
-83 SFNLY
+83 
-88 LGSGNDTV
+88 
-96 NLSAATGVIY
+96 ATGTGYTIGTTTAVT
-106 AEGGLGNDNITGGK
+106 GTITG
-120 AYDNL
+120 D
-125 HGGEGNDTL
+125 
-134 DGGDGRDGL
+134 
-143 YGEEGDDYLQGGT
+143 
-156 DNDNPDYWNG
+156 
-166 NWQVGG
+166 
-172 LYGGAGNDTLDGGD
+172 
-186 GDDYLDP
+186 
-193 GEGIDSVIGGAGN
+193 
-206 DQVLLNYSS
+206 
-215 DTNSLTINYTDANN
+215 
-229 GTVSNGETIKE
+229 
-240 IESFNLYLGSGND
+240 
-253 TVNLSAATGVIYAE
+253 
-267 GGLGNDNIT
+267 
-276 GGKAYDNLHGEA
+276 
-288 GNDTLDPGLGSD
+288 
-300 YADGGT
+300 
-306 ETDTLK
+306 
-312 VDYFSLSTNITST
+312 
-325 VPNNG
+325 
-330 GGTISTTGNSVNYV
+330 
-344 NIEKFDITTGSG
+344 
-356 NDNLI
+356 
-361 GGNLDDTL
+361 
-369 KGGAGDD
+369 
-376 ILNGG
+376 
-381 TGVDILQGGVGDD
+381 
-394 SYIIDEL
+394 
-401 GDTINENASEGKD
+401 DTIN
-414 LIQASVS
+414 
-421 YSIETIANVENIT
+421 
-434 LTGTNNLSATGNSLN
+434 
-449 NTLTGNSGNNTLTG
+449 
-463 NAGNDTLEGG
+463 
-473 AGNDSLN
+473 
-480 GGDGNDR
+480 
-487 LIGVNSTAA
+487 
-496 TPGVGEIDT
+496 
-505 LEGGTGAD
+505 
-513 RFILG
+513 
-518 DATKAYYDDGNTSAN
+518 
-533 GTADYALIKN
+533 
-543 FNINEDKIQL
+543 
-553 SGAKS
+553 
-558 NYILA
+558 
-563 NSPITGVSGTG
+563 
-574 IFLDKPVTEPDELI
+574 
-588 AVVEGVTGLDIN
+588 
-600 GNAFGSILTL
+600 
-610 LNDNFNSE
+610 
-618 RGGSGT
+618 
-624 LNYTDLI
+624 
-631 NWSITN
+631 
-637 GSVDLIGNGYID
+637 
-649 LQPGNGLYLDLDG
+649 
-662 STRNAARLESKQTFN
+662 
-677 FNSGE
+677 
-682 LVTLQFSL
+682 
-690 ANNGSATN
+690 
-698 SATVSLGNLFS
+698 
-709 EIFSLTGSPPF
+709 
-720 TTFTRSFQI
+720 
-729 NNSSSGKL
+729 
-737 IFDHAG
+737 
-743 GDNLGLLLD
+743 
-752 NVILTSET
+752 
-760 GNAQSPGTLSFNT
+760 
-773 ATYSVNE
+773 
-780 NGTANIIINRTGGSD
+780 
-795 GTVSATITYIGGTA
+795 
-809 TAPSDYTNTPITV
+809 
-822 NFADGENS
+822 
-830 KTVTIPIVNDSNFE
+830 
-844 PNETVNLALTNPTNG
+844 
-859 ATIGTQATANL
+859 
-870 TIIDNDSPIPGVLA
+870 
-884 FDRSTYTINEDGTPV
+884 
-899 IAVEVVRT
+899 
-907 GGSDLEVSVTLTPSN
+907 
-922 GTAIAADDYT
+922 
-932 NTPIT
+932 
-937 VTFADKET
+937 
-945 SKTVT
+945 
-950 IPINNDTV
+950 
-958 YEPTETVNL
+958 
-967 TLSNPTNGATLGTQ
+967 
-981 QTAVL
+981 
-986 NIIDNDA
+986 
-993 VPGVLAFSQAN
+993 
-1004 YSINEDGT
+1004 
-1012 TVIAV
+1012 
-1017 TVNRT
+1017 
-1022 NGSDESV
+1022 
-1029 SATISLSDGTATR
+1029 
-1042 PEDYTNTS
+1042 
-1050 VTVNFANGETS
+1050 
-1061 KTVTIPVVND
+1061 
-1071 GVFEPNETINLTLI
+1071 
-1085 NPTNGA
+1085 
-1091 TIGTQN
+1091 
-1097 TATLTI
+1097 
-1103 IDNDTLPGIIGFS
+1103 
-1116 GANFTV
+1116 
-1122 NEDGT
+1122 
-1127 PITQVTLTR
+1127 
-1136 TGGSNG
+1136 
-1142 EVSVTLTPDGGTA
+1142 
-1155 TAGSDYNNTPITV
+1155 
-1168 TFANGETSKTVT
+1168 
-1180 IPINND
+1180 
-1186 TVYEPTETVN
+1186 
-1196 LTLSSPTGGATLGTQ
+1196 
-1211 TTAVLNIIDND
+1211 
-1222 AVAGVLSFSNATY
+1222 VA
-1235 NINEN
+1235 
-1240 GTPVTQVTINRTGGS
+1240 
-1255 DGAVSATVTLSN
+1255 
-1267 GTATAGSDY
+1267 
-1276 VANPITV
+1276 
-1283 NFANGETSKT
+1283 
-1293 VTIPIINDTVLENTE
+1293 
-1308 TINLTLTNL
+1308 
-1317 TGGATINDAQKS
+1317 
-1329 AIVNILDDDFKPT
+1329 
-1342 LTVNINPQQV
+1342 
-1352 NEGNTIQGTVTRN
+1352 
-1365 TDTTQPLT
+1365 
-1373 VTLVNSE
+1373 
-1380 NSQIT
+1380 
-1385 VPTTVTIP
+1385 
-1393 VGATSANFNITAV
+1393 
-1406 DDTLIELPK
+1406 
-1415 NYTIIASAAGFVS
+1415 
-1428 SSNTVAVTDND
+1428 
-1439 GVNLTLTISG
+1439 
-1449 GISEN
+1449 
-1454 GGKILATVT
+1454 
-1463 RNIVTNTPLEVQ
+1463 
-1475 LSSSDT
+1475 
-1481 TEATTPQTVIIP
+1481 
-1493 ANQASVTFEIQGVD
+1493 
-1507 DTILDGN
+1507 
-1514 QLVIITAKPTY
+1514 
-1525 TGTNLAIDAGQ
+1525 
-1536 ATANLNVT
+1536 
-1544 DNESPSL
+1544 
-1551 TLTLDKN
+1551 
-1558 IISETG
+1558 
-1564 TATATITRNTA
+1564 
-1575 TTEALTVT
+1575 
-1583 LTSGDTTEATVPN
+1583 
-1596 TVTIPVGQTS
+1596 
-1606 ATFIV
+1606 
-1611 TGVNDGVNDGIQS
+1611 
-1624 VTLTATANGFNSG
+1624 
-1637 VKTIEVSD
+1637 
-1645 IDVPDLQITN
+1645 DLQITN
-1655 LAPTTNPIYTGK
+1655 LAATTNPLYTGK
-1667 QSYLTYKVENKGL
+1667 QSFLTYKVENKGL
-1680 APASGT
+1680 SPASGT

-1696 NKLDSSDSLITET
+1696 NKFDSSDSLITET

-1721 ERNIPFFAPRNAGQY
+1721 ERNIPFFAPKNGGQY

-1783 NGQAVTL
+1783 NRQAVTL
-1790 RGSAVNNADN
+1790 RGNAVNNADN

-1865 KLLGMKFNTSQVTNK
+1865 QLLGMKFNTSQVTNK
-1880 VIANTPFT
+1880 VIADTPFT
-1888 GTVTLENITNMGI
+1888 GTVTLENITNIGI

-1920 TPQNLAGSGNN
+1920 TPSSLAGSGNN

-1951 IKLTSTEGATAV
+1951 IKLTSAEGATAV
-1963 LPVNVNLER
+1963 LPVSVNLER

-1982 LVSGGML
+1982 LVSSGML

-2058 FFLDAE
+2058 FFLDTE

-2078 ISEAKGNIRIN
+2078 ISDAVGNIQIN

-2098 EGSPKLAGATVTLRD
+2098 EGSPKLANATVTLRD

-2143 EIKADRHDTFRQIIQ
+2143 EIKADRHDTFRQTIQ

-2167 NAFLSRNTVQY
+2167 NAFLSRQTVQY
-2178 NWTVTPTEIEDKY
+2178 KWTVTPTEIEDKY

-2197 VFETDVPIP
+2197 VFETNVPIP

-2253 YKIEPLINNIES
+2253 YKIEPLINNIGS

-2284 NTVLNSSSQLSLQSS
+2284 NTVLNSSQELSLQSS
-2299 GDLVTLSSGGGC
+2299 GELATLAAGGGGC
-2311 GISGSVGY
+2311 GISGSLIY
-2319 SYSCGGQDVGKS
+2319 SFPCGGQDVGKS
-2331 AGIGFNNVAG
+2331 TGIGFNNVAG
-2341 SGGSCGGPWN
+2341 SGGCGEPWTFWWGN
-2351 PQGGGSG
+2351 SGSSGSSSIVSVGSSG
-2358 GAGGSSSS
+2358 GCSNGGDDDDDCDLPDISRTIDASEVLEPFIKAGETAFNTLLKNRVEVELDVEAKAGAKGCCDEESLLGIGLEFFANAKVEAATKFGPNIEIDFDKHLDLEFDLEGLNGLIKEIELDGEASLGITAEPLVSISATYKSGCNFDKPTTEIEGTIGINVQAGGSINIDARALVAESGKEIE
-2366 SSVATSS
+2366 SV
-2373 GDCNPCL
+2373 
-2380 ENWKKILL
+2380 
-2388 GCGLA
+2388 
-2393 IRTCVTKANPIFAC
+2393 
-2407 LAYVGSC
+2407 
-2414 IYDHESAKGIVN
+2414 VN
-2426 CITGWIGC
+2426 T
-2434 IPGAGG
+2434 
-2440 ALCVYKINFCLIDI
+2440 
-2454 LTCGEFGS
+2454 T
-2462 PVHNLSTD
+2462 
-2470 NLHIANSQV
+2470 
-2479 SIIGEI
+2479 
-2485 SKYKNRIDKIINFY
+2485 
-2499 TAFFGDDIWLQG
+2499 LQG
-2511 ENEES
+2511 EAGIFGGASVKFGYSDEKGWFLSTEGKIEVKAFVDIFGYKYSPYDDPSTSNVEIGYNLLTGELITENAFTLEDES
-2516 INNWLTSFLDK
+2516 VSI
-2527 IGESSED
+2527 SEAIENLERFD
-2534 SLKISVAERNSLLN
+2534 DLLYQEGLKLAKEYE
-2548 IQLPDKVTRTD
+2548 QEQQK
-2559 VDKFIER
+2559 
-2566 WNRSIDYWNN
+2566 NN
-2576 GIFNLA
+2576 G
-2582 DVPNGQSNNF
+2582 
-2592 IAIDVLGNA
+2592 
-2601 ANAVNQA
+2601 
-2608 VEQSQAEGFSNML
+2608 
-2621 EGAEFYVEELGNILG
+2621 
-2636 ISNTIGITNSSIN
+2636 
-2649 ESATN
+2649 
-2654 NNELV
+2654 
-2659 IAPLAN
+2659 
-2665 GIGSVCAQVRIT
+2665 VCAQVRIS

-2688 FLGTLEI
+2688 FLGNLEI
-2695 DNGNPT
+2695 DNGNST

-2707 ITLQI
+2707 VTLQI

-2725 ITNPTLKNI
+2725 ITNPILKNI

-2739 TGILIG
+2739 TGILTG
-2745 DDPNTPQ
+2745 DDPNTSQ

-2790 VINVP
+2790 IINVP

-2826 DATEVSVPFDLAVL
+2826 DATEISVPFDLAVL

-2920 TFEHINGLGNKE
+2920 TFEHVNGLGNKE

-2995 TIFDLEAQII
+2995 TIFDLQAQITL

-3153 DPITFQINNLTGITG
+3153 DPITFQINNLTSITG

-3200 TGDKPGIDSIT
+3200 TGDKPGIASIT

-3268 RVSNFAQFTNIEGDY
+3268 RVGNFAQFTNIEGDY

-3359 VNLITNSVTLEKRNE
+3359 VNLITNTVTLEKRNE

-3388 NGIYTLTVNG
+3388 NGVYTLTVNG
-3398 TGIKDTAGNSVSN
+3398 TGIKDTAGNNISN
-3411 SLSQNWTLDRI
+3411 SLTQNWTLDRI
-3422 LPSIP
+3422 LPGLP
-3427 TNIQVSATPTSQ
+3427 TNIQVTATPFSE
-3439 LQTTSLGILN
+3439 LQTTSLSTLN
-3449 QFGQFRVNSQNITIT
+3449 QAGQYRVNSQNITIT
-3464 GNLAESNLKVYIKD
+3464 GDLAESNLRVYIKD
-3478 LTTNQDLGQATV
+3478 LNTNQDLGQATV
-3490 TGTQFTGNI
+3490 TGSQFSSNI
-3499 QLPSPGAKD
+3499 SLPSPGSRNL
-3508 IEIRVEDTAGNTTN
+3508 EIRVEDIAGNTVN
-3522 TTLSLFA
+3522 TSLSVFA
-3529 DITQPVLTQ
+3529 DVTKPAISQ
-3538 FINVP
+3538 FLNVP
-3543 PSTANPINSI
+3543 TSTLNPVNSI
-3553 DVQFSETINL
+3553 DVQFSETIDL
-3563 NTFDKSDITLTRN
+3563 NTFDKSDITLTRD
-3576 GVTLTLPNTVT
+3576 GIPLTLPNTVT
-3587 VEYLSDTTYRINGLG
+3587 VEYLSGTTYRINGLG

-3609 IYSLQVDATTIQD
+3609 IYSLKVDATTIQD
-3622 NAGNSGD
+3622 NAGNNGD

-3635 FTITPPPTPGVTLTQ
+3635 FSITPPPTPGVTLTQ
-3650 TGGNTTVT
+3650 TAGNTTVT

-3702 NTPQNVTITAVDD
+3702 NTPQNVTVTAVDD

-3726 THNVSST
+3726 THNISST

-3738 GLTLPNVNVN
+3738 GLTIGTVNVN
-3748 IQDNDAEIKGNI
+3748 IQDNDAEIKGTV
-3760 WNDIDGNAVNNNEPS
+3760 WNDIDGNAVNNSEPN
-3775 LSGWTVYLDANNN
+3775 LAGWTVYLDANNN

-4380 FGNETVNVG
+4380 FANQTVNVG

-4399 VNENV
+4399 VN
-4404 APNTVIGTF
+4404 
-4413 SSTDPDTGNTFTY
+4413 
-4426 SLIAGTGDT
+4426 
-4435 DNTAFSIVGNQ
+4435 
-4446 LQINNSP
+4446 
-4453 DFETKNSYSIRVKTT
+4453 
-4468 DQGGLSFEK
+4468 
-4477 TLTITV
+4477 
-4483 NDVNENPSNQA
+4483 
-4494 PTDLALSATTVD
+4494 
-4506 ENVPVNTVIGTFSS
+4506 
-4520 TDPDT
+4520 
-4525 GNTFTYSLIAG
+4525 
-4536 TGDTDN
+4536 
-4542 TAFSIVGNQLQINNS
+4542 
-4557 PDFETKNSYS
+4557 
-4567 IRVKTTDQG
+4567 
-4576 GLSFEKTL
+4576 
-4584 TITVNDVNENPSN
+4584 
-4597 QAPTDLALSATTV
+4597 
-4610 DENVPVNTVI
+4610 
-4620 GTFSST
+4620 
-4626 DPDTGNSFTY
+4626 
-4636 SLIAGTGD
+4636 
-4644 TDNSAF
+4644 
-4650 SIVGN
+4650 
-4655 QLQINNSPDFETK
+4655 
-4668 NSYSIRVKTTDQGG
+4668 
-4682 LSFEKTLTI
+4682 
-4691 TVNDV
+4691 
-4696 NENPSNQAPTDLALS
+4696 
-4711 ATTVDENVPVNTV
+4711 
-4724 IGTFSSTDPDTGNSF
+4724 
-4739 TYSLIAGTGDTDNSA
+4739 
-4754 FSIVGNQL
+4754 
-4762 QINNSPDFETKNSYS
+4762 
-4777 IRVKTTDQGGLSF
+4777 
-4790 EKTLTIT
+4790 
-4797 VNDVNENPSNQA
+4797 
-4809 PTDLALSATTVDENV
+4809 ENV

-4839 TGNSFTYS
+4839 TGNT
-4847 LIAGTGDTD
+4847 
-4856 NTAFSIVGNQL
+4856 
-4867 QINNS
+4867 
-4872 PDFETKNSYSIRVKT
+4872 
-4887 TDQGGLSFE
+4887 
-4896 KTLTITVN
+4896 
-4904 DVNENPSNQ
+4904 
-4913 APTDLALSA
+4913 
-4922 TTVDENVP
+4922 
-4930 VNTVIGT
+4930 
-4937 FSTTD
+4937 
-4942 PDTGNSFTYSLIA
+4942 
-4955 GTGDT
+4955 
-4960 DNTAFSIV
+4960 
-4968 GNQLQINNSPDF
+4968 
-4980 ETKNSY
+4980 
-4986 SIRVKTTDQGG
+4986 
-4997 LSFEKTLTITV
+4997 
-5008 NDVNETPTDLLLS
+5008 
-5021 ATTVNENVA
+5021 
-5030 PNTVIGTFSSTDPD
+5030 
-5044 TGNSFTY
+5044 
-5051 SLIAGTGDTDNSAFS
+5051 
-5066 IVGNQLQINNSP
+5066 
-5078 DFETK
+5078 
-5083 NSYSIRVKTTDQG
+5083 
-5096 GLSFEKTLTITV
+5096 
-5108 NDVNENPSNQ
+5108 
-5118 APTDLA
+5118 
-5124 LSATTVDENVPVNT
+5124 
-5138 VIGTF
+5138 
-5143 SSTDPDTGNSF
+5143 
-5154 TYSLIAGTGDTDNT
+5154 
-5168 AFSIVG
+5168 
-5174 NQLQINNSPDF
+5174 
-5185 ETKNSYSIRVKTT
+5185 
-5198 DQGGLSVE
+5198 
-5206 KTLTITVN
+5206 
-5214 DVNETPTDLLLSAT
+5214 
-5228 TVNENVA
+5228 
-5235 PNTVIGT
+5235 
-5242 FSSTDPDTGN
+5242 
-5252 SFTYSLIA
+5252 
-5260 GTGDTDN
+5260 
-5267 SAFSIVGNQLQIN
+5267 
-5280 NSPDFET
+5280 
-5287 KNSYSIRVKTTDQGG
+5287 
-5302 LSFEKTLTITVN
+5302 
-5314 DVNENPSNQAPT
+5314 
-5326 DLALSATTVD
+5326 
-5336 ENVPVNTVIGTFSS
+5336 
-5350 TDPDTGNN
+5350 

-5416 TVNDVNETPGN
+5416 TVNDVNETPTN

-5455 TDPDTGNNFTYSL
+5455 TDPDTGNTFTYSL
-5468 IAGTG
+5468 VAGTG

-5509 QGGLSFEKTLTIT
+5509 QGGLSFEKTLTIV
-5522 VNDVNETPG
+5522 VNNVNETPTDLALSATTVNENVPPNTVIGTFSSTDPDTGNTFTYSLIAGTGDTDNTAFSIVG
-5531 NQAPT
+5531 NQ
-5536 ALIFQNAVTELAE
+5536 LQI
-5549 NVDVTPEFKVADL
+5549 
-5562 LIEDDGLG
+5562 
-5570 TNNLFLTGRDRERF
+5570 NN
-5584 LIQNSALF
+5584 S
-5592 YVGFT
+5592 
-5597 PNFEAQNSYEV
+5597 P
-5608 TVNVDDTTVGVTP
+5608 
-5621 DLTQTL
+5621 
-5627 TLNITDVNEAPT
+5627 
-5639 ALILANSTNTIAENT
+5639 
-5654 DTSQGVKVAD
+5654 
-5664 IQISDDALGT
+5664 
-5674 NSLSLL
+5674 
-5680 GSDQSSFQI
+5680 
-5689 RGRELFFIGKADFEA
+5689 
-5704 QSLYNLTV
+5704 
-5712 AVTDTTLNP
+5712 
-5721 APNATPDATVNFTL
+5721 
-5735 EITNLPDQ
+5735 
-5743 DVNPQ
+5743 
-5748 ALEFKNTGN
+5748 
-5757 GQVSLVFNFSNLPSS
+5757 
-5772 IQVTAIEEGLQQTGA
+5772 
-5787 FFNNVVGLYPVADD
+5787 
-5801 NGAVFDSLD
+5801 
-5810 LDGDG
+5810 
-5815 NVTELIQP
+5815 
-5823 GQAGYARSALSQAV
+5823 
-5837 NNFILRASGE
+5837 
-5847 GANQSTTAA
+5847 
-5856 EFNEGDVLLEGGR
+5856 
-5869 RYAPFVIAN
+5869 
-5878 GGNLGESLQGSIQA
+5878 
-5892 FLTKNPDNV
+5892 
-5901 AATLENYMSHEVA
+5901 
-5914 YFSFGSANPDGA
+5914 
-5926 EHLRS
+5926 
-5931 RGNNIFGFEDLPGN
+5931 
-5945 LPNISDNDFNDG
+5945 
-5957 ILAFNFIA
+5957 

>member
-1 MERSNGNWQVGG
+1 
-13 LYGGAG
+13 AG
-19 NDTLDGGDGDDY
+19 SSTATVTVDPTADTTVENDETVALTL
-31 LDPGEGIDSVIGG
+31 
-44 AGNDQVL
+44 
-51 LNYSSDT
+51 
-58 NSLTINYTDANNG
+58 
-71 TVSNGE
+71 
-77 TIKEIE
+77 
-83 SFNLY
+83 
-88 LGSGNDTV
+88 
-96 NLSAATGVIY
+96 ATGTGYTIGTTTAVT
-106 AEGGLGNDNITGGK
+106 GTITG
-120 AYDNL
+120 D
-125 HGGEGNDTL
+125 
-134 DGGDGRDGL
+134 
-143 YGEEGDDYLQGGT
+143 
-156 DNDNPDYWNG
+156 
-166 NWQVGG
+166 
-172 LYGGAGNDTLDGGD
+172 
-186 GDDYLDP
+186 
-193 GEGIDSVIGGAGN
+193 
-206 DQVLLNYSS
+206 
-215 DTNSLTINYTDANN
+215 
-229 GTVSNGETIKE
+229 
-240 IESFNLYLGSGND
+240 
-253 TVNLSAATGVIYAE
+253 
-267 GGLGNDNIT
+267 
-276 GGKAYDNLHGEA
+276 
-288 GNDTLDPGLGSD
+288 
-300 YADGGT
+300 
-306 ETDTLK
+306 
-312 VDYFSLSTNITST
+312 
-325 VPNNG
+325 
-330 GGTISTTGNSVNYV
+330 
-344 NIEKFDITTGSG
+344 
-356 NDNLI
+356 
-361 GGNLDDTL
+361 
-369 KGGAGDD
+369 
-376 ILNGG
+376 
-381 TGVDILQGGVGDD
+381 
-394 SYIIDEL
+394 
-401 GDTINENASEGKD
+401 DTIN
-414 LIQASVS
+414 
-421 YSIETIANVENIT
+421 
-434 LTGTNNLSATGNSLN
+434 
-449 NTLTGNSGNNTLTG
+449 
-463 NAGNDTLEGG
+463 
-473 AGNDSLN
+473 
-480 GGDGNDR
+480 
-487 LIGVNSTAA
+487 
-496 TPGVGEIDT
+496 
-505 LEGGTGAD
+505 
-513 RFILG
+513 
-518 DATKAYYDDGNTSAN
+518 
-533 GTADYALIKN
+533 
-543 FNINEDKIQL
+543 
-553 SGAKS
+553 
-558 NYILA
+558 
-563 NSPITGVSGTG
+563 
-574 IFLDKPVTEPDELI
+574 
-588 AVVEGVTGLDIN
+588 
-600 GNAFGSILTL
+600 
-610 LNDNFNSE
+610 
-618 RGGSGT
+618 
-624 LNYTDLI
+624 
-631 NWSITN
+631 
-637 GSVDLIGNGYID
+637 
-649 LQPGNGLYLDLDG
+649 
-662 STRNAARLESKQTFN
+662 
-677 FNSGE
+677 
-682 LVTLQFSL
+682 
-690 ANNGSATN
+690 
-698 SATVSLGNLFS
+698 
-709 EIFSLTGSPPF
+709 
-720 TTFTRSFQI
+720 
-729 NNSSSGKL
+729 
-737 IFDHAG
+737 
-743 GDNLGLLLD
+743 
-752 NVILTSET
+752 
-760 GNAQSPGTLSFNT
+760 
-773 ATYSVNE
+773 
-780 NGTANIIINRTGGSD
+780 
-795 GTVSATITYIGGTA
+795 
-809 TAPSDYTNTPITV
+809 
-822 NFADGENS
+822 
-830 KTVTIPIVNDSNFE
+830 
-844 PNETVNLALTNPTNG
+844 
-859 ATIGTQATANL
+859 
-870 TIIDNDSPIPGVLA
+870 
-884 FDRSTYTINEDGTPV
+884 
-899 IAVEVVRT
+899 
-907 GGSDLEVSVTLTPSN
+907 
-922 GTAIAADDYT
+922 
-932 NTPIT
+932 
-937 VTFADKET
+937 
-945 SKTVT
+945 
-950 IPINNDTV
+950 
-958 YEPTETVNL
+958 
-967 TLSNPTNGATLGTQ
+967 
-981 QTAVL
+981 
-986 NIIDNDA
+986 
-993 VPGVLAFSQAN
+993 
-1004 YSINEDGT
+1004 
-1012 TVIAV
+1012 
-1017 TVNRT
+1017 
-1022 NGSDESV
+1022 
-1029 SATISLSDGTATR
+1029 
-1042 PEDYTNTS
+1042 
-1050 VTVNFANGETS
+1050 
-1061 KTVTIPVVND
+1061 
-1071 GVFEPNETINLTLI
+1071 
-1085 NPTNGA
+1085 
-1091 TIGTQN
+1091 
-1097 TATLTI
+1097 
-1103 IDNDTLPGIIGFS
+1103 
-1116 GANFTV
+1116 
-1122 NEDGT
+1122 
-1127 PITQVTLTR
+1127 
-1136 TGGSNG
+1136 
-1142 EVSVTLTPDGGTA
+1142 
-1155 TAGSDYNNTPITV
+1155 
-1168 TFANGETSKTVT
+1168 
-1180 IPINND
+1180 
-1186 TVYEPTETVN
+1186 
-1196 LTLSSPTGGATLGTQ
+1196 
-1211 TTAVLNIIDND
+1211 
-1222 AVAGVLSFSNATY
+1222 VA
-1235 NINEN
+1235 
-1240 GTPVTQVTINRTGGS
+1240 
-1255 DGAVSATVTLSN
+1255 
-1267 GTATAGSDY
+1267 
-1276 VANPITV
+1276 
-1283 NFANGETSKT
+1283 
-1293 VTIPIINDTVLENTE
+1293 
-1308 TINLTLTNL
+1308 
-1317 TGGATINDAQKS
+1317 
-1329 AIVNILDDDFKPT
+1329 
-1342 LTVNINPQQV
+1342 
-1352 NEGNTIQGTVTRN
+1352 
-1365 TDTTQPLT
+1365 
-1373 VTLVNSE
+1373 
-1380 NSQIT
+1380 
-1385 VPTTVTIP
+1385 
-1393 VGATSANFNITAV
+1393 
-1406 DDTLIELPK
+1406 
-1415 NYTIIASAAGFVS
+1415 
-1428 SSNTVAVTDND
+1428 
-1439 GVNLTLTISG
+1439 
-1449 GISEN
+1449 
-1454 GGKILATVT
+1454 
-1463 RNIVTNTPLEVQ
+1463 
-1475 LSSSDT
+1475 
-1481 TEATTPQTVIIP
+1481 
-1493 ANQASVTFEIQGVD
+1493 
-1507 DTILDGN
+1507 
-1514 QLVIITAKPTY
+1514 
-1525 TGTNLAIDAGQ
+1525 
-1536 ATANLNVT
+1536 
-1544 DNESPSL
+1544 
-1551 TLTLDKN
+1551 
-1558 IISETG
+1558 
-1564 TATATITRNTA
+1564 
-1575 TTEALTVT
+1575 
-1583 LTSGDTTEATVPN
+1583 
-1596 TVTIPVGQTS
+1596 
-1606 ATFIV
+1606 
-1611 TGVNDGVNDGIQS
+1611 
-1624 VTLTATANGFNSG
+1624 
-1637 VKTIEVSD
+1637 
-1645 IDVPDLQITN
+1645 DLQITN
-1655 LAPTTNPIYTGK
+1655 LAATTNPLYTGK
-1667 QSYLTYKVENKGL
+1667 QSFLTYKVENKGL
-1680 APASGT
+1680 SPASGT

-1696 NKLDSSDSLITET
+1696 NKFDSSDSLITET

-1721 ERNIPFFAPRNAGQY
+1721 ERNIPFFAPKNGGQY

-1783 NGQAVTL
+1783 NRQAVTL
-1790 RGSAVNNADN
+1790 RGNAVNNADN

-1865 KLLGMKFNTSQVTNK
+1865 QLLGMKFNTSQVTNK
-1880 VIANTPFT
+1880 VIADTPFT
-1888 GTVTLENITNMGI
+1888 GTVTLENITNIGI

-1920 TPQNLAGSGNN
+1920 TPSSLAGSGNN

-1951 IKLTSTEGATAV
+1951 IKLTSAEGATAV
-1963 LPVNVNLER
+1963 LPVSVNLER

-1982 LVSGGML
+1982 LVSSGML

-2058 FFLDAE
+2058 FFLDTE

-2078 ISEAKGNIRIN
+2078 ISDAVGNIQIN

-2098 EGSPKLAGATVTLRD
+2098 EGSPKLANATVTLRD

-2143 EIKADRHDTFRQIIQ
+2143 EIKADRHDTFRQTIQ

-2167 NAFLSRNTVQY
+2167 NAFLSRQTVQY
-2178 NWTVTPTEIEDKY
+2178 KWTVTPTEIEDKY

-2197 VFETDVPIP
+2197 VFETNVPIP

-2253 YKIEPLINNIES
+2253 YKIEPLINNIGS

-2284 NTVLNSSSQLSLQSS
+2284 NTVLNSSQELSLQSS
-2299 GDLVTLSSGGGC
+2299 GELATLAAGGGGC
-2311 GISGSVGY
+2311 GISGSLIY
-2319 SYSCGGQDVGKS
+2319 SFPCGGQDVGKS
-2331 AGIGFNNVAG
+2331 TGIGFNNVAG
-2341 SGGSCGGPWN
+2341 SGGCGEPWTFWWGN
-2351 PQGGGSG
+2351 SGSSGSSSIVSVGSSG
-2358 GAGGSSSS
+2358 GCSNGGDDDDDCDLPDISRTIDASEVLEPFIKAGETAFNTLLKNRVEVELDVEAKAGAKGCCDEESLLGIGLEFFANAKVEAATKFGPNIEIDFDKHLDLEFDLEGLNGLIKEIELDGEASLGITAEPLVSISATYKSGCNFDKPTTEIEGTIGINVQAGGSINIDARALVAESGKEIE
-2366 SSVATSS
+2366 SV
-2373 GDCNPCL
+2373 
-2380 ENWKKILL
+2380 
-2388 GCGLA
+2388 
-2393 IRTCVTKANPIFAC
+2393 
-2407 LAYVGSC
+2407 
-2414 IYDHESAKGIVN
+2414 VN
-2426 CITGWIGC
+2426 T
-2434 IPGAGG
+2434 
-2440 ALCVYKINFCLIDI
+2440 
-2454 LTCGEFGS
+2454 T
-2462 PVHNLSTD
+2462 
-2470 NLHIANSQV
+2470 
-2479 SIIGEI
+2479 
-2485 SKYKNRIDKIINFY
+2485 
-2499 TAFFGDDIWLQG
+2499 LQG
-2511 ENEES
+2511 EAGIFGGASVKFGYSDEKGWFLSTEGKIEVKAFVDIFGYKYSPYDDPSTSNVEIGYNLLTGELITENAFTLEDES
-2516 INNWLTSFLDK
+2516 VSI
-2527 IGESSED
+2527 SEAIENLERFD
-2534 SLKISVAERNSLLN
+2534 DLLYQEGLKLAKEYE
-2548 IQLPDKVTRTD
+2548 QEQQK
-2559 VDKFIER
+2559 
-2566 WNRSIDYWNN
+2566 NN
-2576 GIFNLA
+2576 G
-2582 DVPNGQSNNF
+2582 
-2592 IAIDVLGNA
+2592 
-2601 ANAVNQA
+2601 
-2608 VEQSQAEGFSNML
+2608 
-2621 EGAEFYVEELGNILG
+2621 
-2636 ISNTIGITNSSIN
+2636 
-2649 ESATN
+2649 
-2654 NNELV
+2654 
-2659 IAPLAN
+2659 
-2665 GIGSVCAQVRIT
+2665 VCAQVRIS

-2688 FLGTLEI
+2688 FLGNLEI
-2695 DNGNPT
+2695 DNGNST

-2707 ITLQI
+2707 VTLQI

-2725 ITNPTLKNI
+2725 ITNPILKNI

-2739 TGILIG
+2739 TGILTG
-2745 DDPNTPQ
+2745 DDPNTSQ

-2790 VINVP
+2790 IINVP

-2826 DATEVSVPFDLAVL
+2826 DATEISVPFDLAVL

-2920 TFEHINGLGNKE
+2920 TFEHVNGLGNKE

-2995 TIFDLEAQII
+2995 TIFDLQAQITL

-3153 DPITFQINNLTGITG
+3153 DPITFQINNLTSITG

-3200 TGDKPGIDSIT
+3200 TGDKPGIASIT

-3268 RVSNFAQFTNIEGDY
+3268 RVGNFAQFTNIEGDY

-3359 VNLITNSVTLEKRNE
+3359 VNLITNTVTLEKRNE

-3388 NGIYTLTVNG
+3388 NGVYTLTVNG
-3398 TGIKDTAGNSVSN
+3398 TGIKDTAGNNISN
-3411 SLSQNWTLDRI
+3411 SLTQNWTLDRI
-3422 LPSIP
+3422 LPGLP
-3427 TNIQVSATPTSQ
+3427 TNIQVTATPFSE
-3439 LQTTSLGILN
+3439 LQTTSLSTLN
-3449 QFGQFRVNSQNITIT
+3449 QAGQYRVNSQNITIT
-3464 GNLAESNLKVYIKD
+3464 GDLAESNLRVYIKD
-3478 LTTNQDLGQATV
+3478 LNTNQDLGQATV
-3490 TGTQFTGNI
+3490 TGSQFSSNI
-3499 QLPSPGAKD
+3499 SLPSPGSRNL
-3508 IEIRVEDTAGNTTN
+3508 EIRVEDIAGNTVN
-3522 TTLSLFA
+3522 TSLSVFA
-3529 DITQPVLTQ
+3529 DVTKPAISQ
-3538 FINVP
+3538 FLNVP
-3543 PSTANPINSI
+3543 TSTLNPVNSI
-3553 DVQFSETINL
+3553 DVQFSETIDL
-3563 NTFDKSDITLTRN
+3563 NTFDKSDITLTRD
-3576 GVTLTLPNTVT
+3576 GIPLTLPNTVT
-3587 VEYLSDTTYRINGLG
+3587 VEYLSGTTYRINGLG

-3609 IYSLQVDATTIQD
+3609 IYSLKVDATTIQD
-3622 NAGNSGD
+3622 NAGNNGD

-3635 FTITPPPTPGVTLTQ
+3635 FSITPPPTPGVTLTQ
-3650 TGGNTTVT
+3650 TAGNTTVT

-3702 NTPQNVTITAVDD
+3702 NTPQNVTVTAVDD

-3726 THNVSST
+3726 THNISST

-3738 GLTLPNVNVN
+3738 GLTIGTVNVN
-3748 IQDNDAEIKGNI
+3748 IQDNDAEIKGTV
-3760 WNDIDGNAVNNNEPS
+3760 WNDIDGNAVNNSEPN
-3775 LSGWTVYLDANNN
+3775 LAGWTVYLDANNN

-4380 FGNETVNVG
+4380 FANQTVNVG

-4399 VNENV
+4399 VN
-4404 APNTVIGTF
+4404 
-4413 SSTDPDTGNTFTY
+4413 
-4426 SLIAGTGDT
+4426 
-4435 DNTAFSIVGNQ
+4435 
-4446 LQINNSP
+4446 
-4453 DFETKNSYSIRVKTT
+4453 
-4468 DQGGLSFEK
+4468 
-4477 TLTITV
+4477 
-4483 NDVNENPSNQA
+4483 
-4494 PTDLALSATTVD
+4494 
-4506 ENVPVNTVIGTFSS
+4506 
-4520 TDPDT
+4520 
-4525 GNTFTYSLIAG
+4525 
-4536 TGDTDN
+4536 
-4542 TAFSIVGNQLQINNS
+4542 
-4557 PDFETKNSYS
+4557 
-4567 IRVKTTDQG
+4567 
-4576 GLSFEKTL
+4576 
-4584 TITVNDVNENPSN
+4584 
-4597 QAPTDLALSATTV
+4597 
-4610 DENVPVNTVI
+4610 
-4620 GTFSST
+4620 
-4626 DPDTGNSFTY
+4626 
-4636 SLIAGTGD
+4636 
-4644 TDNSAF
+4644 
-4650 SIVGN
+4650 
-4655 QLQINNSPDFETK
+4655 
-4668 NSYSIRVKTTDQGG
+4668 
-4682 LSFEKTLTI
+4682 
-4691 TVNDV
+4691 
-4696 NENPSNQAPTDLALS
+4696 
-4711 ATTVDENVPVNTV
+4711 
-4724 IGTFSSTDPDTGNSF
+4724 
-4739 TYSLIAGTGDTDNSA
+4739 
-4754 FSIVGNQL
+4754 
-4762 QINNSPDFETKNSYS
+4762 
-4777 IRVKTTDQGGLSF
+4777 
-4790 EKTLTIT
+4790 
-4797 VNDVNENPSNQA
+4797 
-4809 PTDLALSATTVDENV
+4809 ENV

-4839 TGNSFTYS
+4839 TGNT
-4847 LIAGTGDTD
+4847 
-4856 NTAFSIVGNQL
+4856 
-4867 QINNS
+4867 
-4872 PDFETKNSYSIRVKT
+4872 
-4887 TDQGGLSFE
+4887 
-4896 KTLTITVN
+4896 
-4904 DVNENPSNQ
+4904 
-4913 APTDLALSA
+4913 
-4922 TTVDENVP
+4922 
-4930 VNTVIGT
+4930 
-4937 FSTTD
+4937 
-4942 PDTGNSFTYSLIA
+4942 
-4955 GTGDT
+4955 
-4960 DNTAFSIV
+4960 
-4968 GNQLQINNSPDF
+4968 
-4980 ETKNSY
+4980 
-4986 SIRVKTTDQGG
+4986 
-4997 LSFEKTLTITV
+4997 
-5008 NDVNETPTDLLLS
+5008 
-5021 ATTVNENVA
+5021 
-5030 PNTVIGTFSSTDPD
+5030 
-5044 TGNSFTY
+5044 
-5051 SLIAGTGDTDNSAFS
+5051 
-5066 IVGNQLQINNSP
+5066 
-5078 DFETK
+5078 
-5083 NSYSIRVKTTDQG
+5083 
-5096 GLSFEKTLTITV
+5096 
-5108 NDVNENPSNQ
+5108 
-5118 APTDLA
+5118 
-5124 LSATTVDENVPVNT
+5124 
-5138 VIGTF
+5138 
-5143 SSTDPDTGNSF
+5143 
-5154 TYSLIAGTGDTDNT
+5154 
-5168 AFSIVG
+5168 
-5174 NQLQINNSPDF
+5174 
-5185 ETKNSYSIRVKTT
+5185 
-5198 DQGGLSVE
+5198 
-5206 KTLTITVN
+5206 
-5214 DVNETPTDLLLSAT
+5214 
-5228 TVNENVA
+5228 
-5235 PNTVIGT
+5235 
-5242 FSSTDPDTGN
+5242 
-5252 SFTYSLIA
+5252 
-5260 GTGDTDN
+5260 
-5267 SAFSIVGNQLQIN
+5267 
-5280 NSPDFET
+5280 
-5287 KNSYSIRVKTTDQGG
+5287 
-5302 LSFEKTLTITVN
+5302 
-5314 DVNENPSNQAPT
+5314 
-5326 DLALSATTVD
+5326 
-5336 ENVPVNTVIGTFSS
+5336 
-5350 TDPDTGNN
+5350 

-5416 TVNDVNETPGN
+5416 TVNDVNETPSN

-5455 TDPDTGNNFTYSL
+5455 TDPDTGNTFTYSL

-5481 IVGNQLQINNSPD
+5481 
-5494 FETKNSYS
+5494 
-5502 IRVKTTD
+5502 
-5509 QGGLSFEKTLTIT
+5509 
-5522 VNDVNETPG
+5522 
-5531 NQAPT
+5531 
-5536 ALIFQNAVTELAE
+5536 
-5549 NVDVTPEFKVADL
+5549 
-5562 LIEDDGLG
+5562 
-5570 TNNLFLTGRDRERF
+5570 
-5584 LIQNSALF
+5584 
-5592 YVGFT
+5592 
-5597 PNFEAQNSYEV
+5597 
-5608 TVNVDDTTVGVTP
+5608 
-5621 DLTQTL
+5621 
-5627 TLNITDVNEAPT
+5627 
-5639 ALILANSTNTIAENT
+5639 
-5654 DTSQGVKVAD
+5654 
-5664 IQISDDALGT
+5664 
-5674 NSLSLL
+5674 
-5680 GSDQSSFQI
+5680 
-5689 RGRELFFIGKADFEA
+5689 
-5704 QSLYNLTV
+5704 
-5712 AVTDTTLNP
+5712 
-5721 APNATPDATVNFTL
+5721 
-5735 EITNLPDQ
+5735 
-5743 DVNPQ
+5743 
-5748 ALEFKNTGN
+5748 
-5757 GQVSLVFNFSNLPSS
+5757 
-5772 IQVTAIEEGLQQTGA
+5772 
-5787 FFNNVVGLYPVADD
+5787 
-5801 NGAVFDSLD
+5801 
-5810 LDGDG
+5810 
-5815 NVTELIQP
+5815 
-5823 GQAGYARSALSQAV
+5823 
-5837 NNFILRASGE
+5837 
-5847 GANQSTTAA
+5847 
-5856 EFNEGDVLLEGGR
+5856 
-5869 RYAPFVIAN
+5869 
-5878 GGNLGESLQGSIQA
+5878 
-5892 FLTKNPDNV
+5892 
-5901 AATLENYMSHEVA
+5901 
-5914 YFSFGSANPDGA
+5914 
-5926 EHLRS
+5926 
-5931 RGNNIFGFEDLPGN
+5931 
-5945 LPNISDNDFNDG
+5945 
-5957 ILAFNFIA
+5957 

>member
-1 MERSNGNWQVGG
+1 
-13 LYGGAG
+13 AG
-19 NDTLDGGDGDDY
+19 SSTATVTVDPTADTTVENDETVALTL
-31 LDPGEGIDSVIGG
+31 
-44 AGNDQVL
+44 
-51 LNYSSDT
+51 
-58 NSLTINYTDANNG
+58 
-71 TVSNGE
+71 
-77 TIKEIE
+77 
-83 SFNLY
+83 
-88 LGSGNDTV
+88 
-96 NLSAATGVIY
+96 ATGTGYTIGTTTAVT
-106 AEGGLGNDNITGGK
+106 GTITG
-120 AYDNL
+120 D
-125 HGGEGNDTL
+125 
-134 DGGDGRDGL
+134 
-143 YGEEGDDYLQGGT
+143 
-156 DNDNPDYWNG
+156 
-166 NWQVGG
+166 
-172 LYGGAGNDTLDGGD
+172 
-186 GDDYLDP
+186 
-193 GEGIDSVIGGAGN
+193 
-206 DQVLLNYSS
+206 
-215 DTNSLTINYTDANN
+215 
-229 GTVSNGETIKE
+229 
-240 IESFNLYLGSGND
+240 
-253 TVNLSAATGVIYAE
+253 
-267 GGLGNDNIT
+267 
-276 GGKAYDNLHGEA
+276 
-288 GNDTLDPGLGSD
+288 
-300 YADGGT
+300 
-306 ETDTLK
+306 
-312 VDYFSLSTNITST
+312 
-325 VPNNG
+325 
-330 GGTISTTGNSVNYV
+330 
-344 NIEKFDITTGSG
+344 
-356 NDNLI
+356 
-361 GGNLDDTL
+361 
-369 KGGAGDD
+369 
-376 ILNGG
+376 
-381 TGVDILQGGVGDD
+381 
-394 SYIIDEL
+394 
-401 GDTINENASEGKD
+401 DTIN
-414 LIQASVS
+414 
-421 YSIETIANVENIT
+421 
-434 LTGTNNLSATGNSLN
+434 
-449 NTLTGNSGNNTLTG
+449 
-463 NAGNDTLEGG
+463 
-473 AGNDSLN
+473 
-480 GGDGNDR
+480 
-487 LIGVNSTAA
+487 
-496 TPGVGEIDT
+496 
-505 LEGGTGAD
+505 
-513 RFILG
+513 
-518 DATKAYYDDGNTSAN
+518 
-533 GTADYALIKN
+533 
-543 FNINEDKIQL
+543 
-553 SGAKS
+553 
-558 NYILA
+558 
-563 NSPITGVSGTG
+563 
-574 IFLDKPVTEPDELI
+574 
-588 AVVEGVTGLDIN
+588 
-600 GNAFGSILTL
+600 
-610 LNDNFNSE
+610 
-618 RGGSGT
+618 
-624 LNYTDLI
+624 
-631 NWSITN
+631 
-637 GSVDLIGNGYID
+637 
-649 LQPGNGLYLDLDG
+649 
-662 STRNAARLESKQTFN
+662 
-677 FNSGE
+677 
-682 LVTLQFSL
+682 
-690 ANNGSATN
+690 
-698 SATVSLGNLFS
+698 
-709 EIFSLTGSPPF
+709 
-720 TTFTRSFQI
+720 
-729 NNSSSGKL
+729 
-737 IFDHAG
+737 
-743 GDNLGLLLD
+743 
-752 NVILTSET
+752 
-760 GNAQSPGTLSFNT
+760 
-773 ATYSVNE
+773 
-780 NGTANIIINRTGGSD
+780 
-795 GTVSATITYIGGTA
+795 
-809 TAPSDYTNTPITV
+809 
-822 NFADGENS
+822 
-830 KTVTIPIVNDSNFE
+830 
-844 PNETVNLALTNPTNG
+844 
-859 ATIGTQATANL
+859 
-870 TIIDNDSPIPGVLA
+870 
-884 FDRSTYTINEDGTPV
+884 
-899 IAVEVVRT
+899 
-907 GGSDLEVSVTLTPSN
+907 
-922 GTAIAADDYT
+922 
-932 NTPIT
+932 
-937 VTFADKET
+937 
-945 SKTVT
+945 
-950 IPINNDTV
+950 
-958 YEPTETVNL
+958 
-967 TLSNPTNGATLGTQ
+967 
-981 QTAVL
+981 
-986 NIIDNDA
+986 
-993 VPGVLAFSQAN
+993 
-1004 YSINEDGT
+1004 
-1012 TVIAV
+1012 
-1017 TVNRT
+1017 
-1022 NGSDESV
+1022 
-1029 SATISLSDGTATR
+1029 
-1042 PEDYTNTS
+1042 
-1050 VTVNFANGETS
+1050 
-1061 KTVTIPVVND
+1061 
-1071 GVFEPNETINLTLI
+1071 
-1085 NPTNGA
+1085 
-1091 TIGTQN
+1091 
-1097 TATLTI
+1097 
-1103 IDNDTLPGIIGFS
+1103 
-1116 GANFTV
+1116 
-1122 NEDGT
+1122 
-1127 PITQVTLTR
+1127 
-1136 TGGSNG
+1136 
-1142 EVSVTLTPDGGTA
+1142 
-1155 TAGSDYNNTPITV
+1155 
-1168 TFANGETSKTVT
+1168 
-1180 IPINND
+1180 
-1186 TVYEPTETVN
+1186 
-1196 LTLSSPTGGATLGTQ
+1196 
-1211 TTAVLNIIDND
+1211 
-1222 AVAGVLSFSNATY
+1222 VA
-1235 NINEN
+1235 
-1240 GTPVTQVTINRTGGS
+1240 
-1255 DGAVSATVTLSN
+1255 
-1267 GTATAGSDY
+1267 
-1276 VANPITV
+1276 
-1283 NFANGETSKT
+1283 
-1293 VTIPIINDTVLENTE
+1293 
-1308 TINLTLTNL
+1308 
-1317 TGGATINDAQKS
+1317 
-1329 AIVNILDDDFKPT
+1329 
-1342 LTVNINPQQV
+1342 
-1352 NEGNTIQGTVTRN
+1352 
-1365 TDTTQPLT
+1365 
-1373 VTLVNSE
+1373 
-1380 NSQIT
+1380 
-1385 VPTTVTIP
+1385 
-1393 VGATSANFNITAV
+1393 
-1406 DDTLIELPK
+1406 
-1415 NYTIIASAAGFVS
+1415 
-1428 SSNTVAVTDND
+1428 
-1439 GVNLTLTISG
+1439 
-1449 GISEN
+1449 
-1454 GGKILATVT
+1454 
-1463 RNIVTNTPLEVQ
+1463 
-1475 LSSSDT
+1475 
-1481 TEATTPQTVIIP
+1481 
-1493 ANQASVTFEIQGVD
+1493 
-1507 DTILDGN
+1507 
-1514 QLVIITAKPTY
+1514 
-1525 TGTNLAIDAGQ
+1525 
-1536 ATANLNVT
+1536 
-1544 DNESPSL
+1544 
-1551 TLTLDKN
+1551 
-1558 IISETG
+1558 
-1564 TATATITRNTA
+1564 
-1575 TTEALTVT
+1575 
-1583 LTSGDTTEATVPN
+1583 
-1596 TVTIPVGQTS
+1596 
-1606 ATFIV
+1606 
-1611 TGVNDGVNDGIQS
+1611 
-1624 VTLTATANGFNSG
+1624 
-1637 VKTIEVSD
+1637 
-1645 IDVPDLQITN
+1645 DLQITN
-1655 LAPTTNPIYTGK
+1655 LAATTNPLYTGK
-1667 QSYLTYKVENKGL
+1667 QSFLTYKVENKGL
-1680 APASGT
+1680 SPASGT

-1696 NKLDSSDSLITET
+1696 NKFDSSDSLITET

-1721 ERNIPFFAPRNAGQY
+1721 ERNIPFFAPKNGGQY

-1783 NGQAVTL
+1783 NRQAVTL
-1790 RGSAVNNADN
+1790 RGNAVNNADN

-1865 KLLGMKFNTSQVTNK
+1865 QLLGMKFNTSQVTNK
-1880 VIANTPFT
+1880 VIADTPFT
-1888 GTVTLENITNMGI
+1888 GTVTLENITNIGI

-1920 TPQNLAGSGNN
+1920 TPSSLAGSGNN

-1951 IKLTSTEGATAV
+1951 IKLTSAEGATAV
-1963 LPVNVNLER
+1963 LPVSVNLER

-1982 LVSGGML
+1982 LVSSGML

-2058 FFLDAE
+2058 FFLDTE

-2078 ISEAKGNIRIN
+2078 ISDAVGNIQIN

-2098 EGSPKLAGATVTLRD
+2098 EGSPKLANATVTLRD

-2143 EIKADRHDTFRQIIQ
+2143 EIKADRHDTFRQTIQ

-2167 NAFLSRNTVQY
+2167 NAFLSRQTVQY
-2178 NWTVTPTEIEDKY
+2178 KWTVTPTEIEDKY

-2197 VFETDVPIP
+2197 VFETNVPIP

-2253 YKIEPLINNIES
+2253 YKIEPLINNIGS

-2284 NTVLNSSSQLSLQSS
+2284 NTVLNSSQELSLQSS
-2299 GDLVTLSSGGGC
+2299 GELATLAAGGGGC
-2311 GISGSVGY
+2311 GISGSLIY
-2319 SYSCGGQDVGKS
+2319 SFPCGGQDVGKS
-2331 AGIGFNNVAG
+2331 TGIGFNNVAG
-2341 SGGSCGGPWN
+2341 SGGCGEPWTFWWGN
-2351 PQGGGSG
+2351 SGSSGSSSIVSVGSSG
-2358 GAGGSSSS
+2358 GCSNGGDDDDDCDLPDISRTIDASEVLEPFIKAGETAFNTLLKNRVEVELDVEAKAGAKGCCDEESLLGIGLEFFANAKVEAATKFGPNIEIDFDKHLDLEFDLEGLNGLIKEIELDGEASLGITAEPLVSISATYKSGCNFDKPTTEIEGTIGINVQAGGSINIDARALVAESGKEIE
-2366 SSVATSS
+2366 SV
-2373 GDCNPCL
+2373 
-2380 ENWKKILL
+2380 
-2388 GCGLA
+2388 
-2393 IRTCVTKANPIFAC
+2393 
-2407 LAYVGSC
+2407 
-2414 IYDHESAKGIVN
+2414 VN
-2426 CITGWIGC
+2426 T
-2434 IPGAGG
+2434 
-2440 ALCVYKINFCLIDI
+2440 
-2454 LTCGEFGS
+2454 T
-2462 PVHNLSTD
+2462 
-2470 NLHIANSQV
+2470 
-2479 SIIGEI
+2479 
-2485 SKYKNRIDKIINFY
+2485 
-2499 TAFFGDDIWLQG
+2499 LQG
-2511 ENEES
+2511 EAGIFGGASVKFGYSDEKGWFLSTEGKIEVKAFVDIFGYKYSPYDDPSTSNVEIGYNLLTGELITENAFTLEDES
-2516 INNWLTSFLDK
+2516 VSI
-2527 IGESSED
+2527 SEAIENLERFD
-2534 SLKISVAERNSLLN
+2534 DLLYQEGLKLAKEYE
-2548 IQLPDKVTRTD
+2548 QEQQK
-2559 VDKFIER
+2559 
-2566 WNRSIDYWNN
+2566 NN
-2576 GIFNLA
+2576 G
-2582 DVPNGQSNNF
+2582 
-2592 IAIDVLGNA
+2592 
-2601 ANAVNQA
+2601 
-2608 VEQSQAEGFSNML
+2608 
-2621 EGAEFYVEELGNILG
+2621 
-2636 ISNTIGITNSSIN
+2636 
-2649 ESATN
+2649 
-2654 NNELV
+2654 
-2659 IAPLAN
+2659 
-2665 GIGSVCAQVRIT
+2665 VCAQVRIS

-2688 FLGTLEI
+2688 FLGNLEI
-2695 DNGNPT
+2695 DNGNST

-2707 ITLQI
+2707 VTLQI

-2725 ITNPTLKNI
+2725 ITNPILKNI

-2739 TGILIG
+2739 TGILTG
-2745 DDPNTPQ
+2745 DDPNTSQ

-2790 VINVP
+2790 IINVP

-2826 DATEVSVPFDLAVL
+2826 DATEISVPFDLAVL

-2920 TFEHINGLGNKE
+2920 TFEHVNGLGNKE

-2995 TIFDLEAQII
+2995 TIFDLQAQITL

-3153 DPITFQINNLTGITG
+3153 DPITFQINNLTSITG

-3200 TGDKPGIDSIT
+3200 TGDKPGIASIT

-3268 RVSNFAQFTNIEGDY
+3268 RVGNFAQFTNIEGDY

-3359 VNLITNSVTLEKRNE
+3359 VNLITNTVTLEKRNE

-3388 NGIYTLTVNG
+3388 NGVYTLTVNG
-3398 TGIKDTAGNSVSN
+3398 TGIKDTAGNNISN
-3411 SLSQNWTLDRI
+3411 SLTQNWTLDRI
-3422 LPSIP
+3422 LPGLP
-3427 TNIQVSATPTSQ
+3427 TNIQVTATPFSE
-3439 LQTTSLGILN
+3439 LQTTSLSTLN
-3449 QFGQFRVNSQNITIT
+3449 QAGQYRVNSQNITIT
-3464 GNLAESNLKVYIKD
+3464 GDLAESNLRVYIKD
-3478 LTTNQDLGQATV
+3478 LNTNQDLGQATV
-3490 TGTQFTGNI
+3490 TGSQFSSNI
-3499 QLPSPGAKD
+3499 SLPSPGSRNL
-3508 IEIRVEDTAGNTTN
+3508 EIRVEDIAGNTVN
-3522 TTLSLFA
+3522 TSLSVFA
-3529 DITQPVLTQ
+3529 DVTKPAISQ
-3538 FINVP
+3538 FLNVP
-3543 PSTANPINSI
+3543 TSTLNPVNSI
-3553 DVQFSETINL
+3553 DVQFSETIDL
-3563 NTFDKSDITLTRN
+3563 NTFDKSDITLTRD
-3576 GVTLTLPNTVT
+3576 GIPLTLPNTVT
-3587 VEYLSDTTYRINGLG
+3587 VEYLSGTTYRINGLG

-3609 IYSLQVDATTIQD
+3609 IYSLKVDATTIQD
-3622 NAGNSGD
+3622 NAGNNGD

-3635 FTITPPPTPGVTLTQ
+3635 FSITPPPTPGVTLTQ
-3650 TGGNTTVT
+3650 TAGNTTVT

-3702 NTPQNVTITAVDD
+3702 NTPQNVTVTAVDD

-3726 THNVSST
+3726 THNISST

-3738 GLTLPNVNVN
+3738 GLTIGTVNVN
-3748 IQDNDAEIKGNI
+3748 IQDNDAEIKGTV
-3760 WNDIDGNAVNNNEPS
+3760 WNDIDGNAVNNSEPN
-3775 LSGWTVYLDANNN
+3775 LAGWTVYLDANNN

-4380 FGNETVNVG
+4380 FANQTVNVG

-4404 APNTVIGTF
+4404 PVNTVIGTF
-4413 SSTDPDTGNTFTY
+4413 STTDPDTGNTFTY

-4435 DNTAFSIVGNQ
+4435 DNSAFSIVGNQ

-4483 NDVNENPSNQA
+4483 NDVNETPSNQA
-4494 PTDLALSATTVD
+4494 PTNLALSATTVN

-4576 GLSFEKTL
+4576 GLEFEKTL
-4584 TITVNDVNENPSN
+4584 TIVVNN
-4597 QAPTDLALSATTV
+4597 
-4610 DENVPVNTVI
+4610 
-4620 GTFSST
+4620 
-4626 DPDTGNSFTY
+4626 
-4636 SLIAGTGD
+4636 
-4644 TDNSAF
+4644 
-4650 SIVGN
+4650 
-4655 QLQINNSPDFETK
+4655 
-4668 NSYSIRVKTTDQGG
+4668 
-4682 LSFEKTLTI
+4682 
-4691 TVNDV
+4691 
-4696 NENPSNQAPTDLALS
+4696 
-4711 ATTVDENVPVNTV
+4711 
-4724 IGTFSSTDPDTGNSF
+4724 
-4739 TYSLIAGTGDTDNSA
+4739 
-4754 FSIVGNQL
+4754 
-4762 QINNSPDFETKNSYS
+4762 
-4777 IRVKTTDQGGLSF
+4777 
-4790 EKTLTIT
+4790 
-4797 VNDVNENPSNQA
+4797 
-4809 PTDLALSATTVDENV
+4809 
-4824 PVNTVIGTFSTTDPD
+4824 
-4839 TGNSFTYS
+4839 
-4847 LIAGTGDTD
+4847 
-4856 NTAFSIVGNQL
+4856 
-4867 QINNS
+4867 
-4872 PDFETKNSYSIRVKT
+4872 
-4887 TDQGGLSFE
+4887 
-4896 KTLTITVN
+4896 
-4904 DVNENPSNQ
+4904 
-4913 APTDLALSA
+4913 
-4922 TTVDENVP
+4922 
-4930 VNTVIGT
+4930 
-4937 FSTTD
+4937 
-4942 PDTGNSFTYSLIA
+4942 
-4955 GTGDT
+4955 
-4960 DNTAFSIV
+4960 
-4968 GNQLQINNSPDF
+4968 
-4980 ETKNSY
+4980 
-4986 SIRVKTTDQGG
+4986 
-4997 LSFEKTLTITV
+4997 
-5008 NDVNETPTDLLLS
+5008 VNETPTD
-5021 ATTVNENVA
+5021 
-5030 PNTVIGTFSSTDPD
+5030 
-5044 TGNSFTY
+5044 
-5051 SLIAGTGDTDNSAFS
+5051 
-5066 IVGNQLQINNSP
+5066 
-5078 DFETK
+5078 
-5083 NSYSIRVKTTDQG
+5083 
-5096 GLSFEKTLTITV
+5096 
-5108 NDVNENPSNQ
+5108 
-5118 APTDLA
+5118 
-5124 LSATTVDENVPVNT
+5124 
-5138 VIGTF
+5138 
-5143 SSTDPDTGNSF
+5143 
-5154 TYSLIAGTGDTDNT
+5154 
-5168 AFSIVG
+5168 
-5174 NQLQINNSPDF
+5174 
-5185 ETKNSYSIRVKTT
+5185 
-5198 DQGGLSVE
+5198 
-5206 KTLTITVN
+5206 
-5214 DVNETPTDLLLSAT
+5214 
-5228 TVNENVA
+5228 
-5235 PNTVIGT
+5235 
-5242 FSSTDPDTGN
+5242 
-5252 SFTYSLIA
+5252 
-5260 GTGDTDN
+5260 
-5267 SAFSIVGNQLQIN
+5267 
-5280 NSPDFET
+5280 
-5287 KNSYSIRVKTTDQGG
+5287 
-5302 LSFEKTLTITVN
+5302 
-5314 DVNENPSNQAPT
+5314 
-5326 DLALSATTVD
+5326 
-5336 ENVPVNTVIGTFSS
+5336 
-5350 TDPDTGNN
+5350 
-5358 FTYSLIAGTGD
+5358 
-5369 TDNSAFSIVGN
+5369 
-5380 QLQINNSP
+5380 
-5388 DFETKN
+5388 
-5394 SYSIR
+5394 
-5399 VKTTDQGG
+5399 
-5407 LSFEKTLTI
+5407 
-5416 TVNDVNETPGN
+5416 
-5427 QAPTNLALSAT
+5427 LALSAT

-5455 TDPDTGNNFTYSL
+5455 TDPDTGNTFTYSL

-5481 IVGNQLQINNSPD
+5481 
-5494 FETKNSYS
+5494 
-5502 IRVKTTD
+5502 
-5509 QGGLSFEKTLTIT
+5509 
-5522 VNDVNETPG
+5522 
-5531 NQAPT
+5531 
-5536 ALIFQNAVTELAE
+5536 
-5549 NVDVTPEFKVADL
+5549 
-5562 LIEDDGLG
+5562 
-5570 TNNLFLTGRDRERF
+5570 
-5584 LIQNSALF
+5584 
-5592 YVGFT
+5592 
-5597 PNFEAQNSYEV
+5597 
-5608 TVNVDDTTVGVTP
+5608 
-5621 DLTQTL
+5621 
-5627 TLNITDVNEAPT
+5627 
-5639 ALILANSTNTIAENT
+5639 
-5654 DTSQGVKVAD
+5654 
-5664 IQISDDALGT
+5664 
-5674 NSLSLL
+5674 
-5680 GSDQSSFQI
+5680 
-5689 RGRELFFIGKADFEA
+5689 
-5704 QSLYNLTV
+5704 
-5712 AVTDTTLNP
+5712 
-5721 APNATPDATVNFTL
+5721 
-5735 EITNLPDQ
+5735 
-5743 DVNPQ
+5743 
-5748 ALEFKNTGN
+5748 
-5757 GQVSLVFNFSNLPSS
+5757 
-5772 IQVTAIEEGLQQTGA
+5772 
-5787 FFNNVVGLYPVADD
+5787 
-5801 NGAVFDSLD
+5801 
-5810 LDGDG
+5810 
-5815 NVTELIQP
+5815 
-5823 GQAGYARSALSQAV
+5823 
-5837 NNFILRASGE
+5837 
-5847 GANQSTTAA
+5847 
-5856 EFNEGDVLLEGGR
+5856 
-5869 RYAPFVIAN
+5869 
-5878 GGNLGESLQGSIQA
+5878 
-5892 FLTKNPDNV
+5892 
-5901 AATLENYMSHEVA
+5901 
-5914 YFSFGSANPDGA
+5914 
-5926 EHLRS
+5926 
-5931 RGNNIFGFEDLPGN
+5931 
-5945 LPNISDNDFNDG
+5945 
-5957 ILAFNFIA
+5957 

>member
-1 MERSNGNWQVGG
+1 
-13 LYGGAG
+13 AG
-19 NDTLDGGDGDDY
+19 SSTATVTVDPTADTTVENDETVALTL
-31 LDPGEGIDSVIGG
+31 
-44 AGNDQVL
+44 
-51 LNYSSDT
+51 
-58 NSLTINYTDANNG
+58 
-71 TVSNGE
+71 
-77 TIKEIE
+77 
-83 SFNLY
+83 
-88 LGSGNDTV
+88 
-96 NLSAATGVIY
+96 ATGTGYTIGTTTAVT
-106 AEGGLGNDNITGGK
+106 GTITG
-120 AYDNL
+120 D
-125 HGGEGNDTL
+125 
-134 DGGDGRDGL
+134 
-143 YGEEGDDYLQGGT
+143 
-156 DNDNPDYWNG
+156 
-166 NWQVGG
+166 
-172 LYGGAGNDTLDGGD
+172 
-186 GDDYLDP
+186 
-193 GEGIDSVIGGAGN
+193 
-206 DQVLLNYSS
+206 
-215 DTNSLTINYTDANN
+215 
-229 GTVSNGETIKE
+229 
-240 IESFNLYLGSGND
+240 
-253 TVNLSAATGVIYAE
+253 
-267 GGLGNDNIT
+267 
-276 GGKAYDNLHGEA
+276 
-288 GNDTLDPGLGSD
+288 
-300 YADGGT
+300 
-306 ETDTLK
+306 
-312 VDYFSLSTNITST
+312 
-325 VPNNG
+325 
-330 GGTISTTGNSVNYV
+330 
-344 NIEKFDITTGSG
+344 
-356 NDNLI
+356 
-361 GGNLDDTL
+361 
-369 KGGAGDD
+369 
-376 ILNGG
+376 
-381 TGVDILQGGVGDD
+381 
-394 SYIIDEL
+394 
-401 GDTINENASEGKD
+401 DTIN
-414 LIQASVS
+414 
-421 YSIETIANVENIT
+421 
-434 LTGTNNLSATGNSLN
+434 
-449 NTLTGNSGNNTLTG
+449 
-463 NAGNDTLEGG
+463 
-473 AGNDSLN
+473 
-480 GGDGNDR
+480 
-487 LIGVNSTAA
+487 
-496 TPGVGEIDT
+496 
-505 LEGGTGAD
+505 
-513 RFILG
+513 
-518 DATKAYYDDGNTSAN
+518 
-533 GTADYALIKN
+533 
-543 FNINEDKIQL
+543 
-553 SGAKS
+553 
-558 NYILA
+558 
-563 NSPITGVSGTG
+563 
-574 IFLDKPVTEPDELI
+574 
-588 AVVEGVTGLDIN
+588 
-600 GNAFGSILTL
+600 
-610 LNDNFNSE
+610 
-618 RGGSGT
+618 
-624 LNYTDLI
+624 
-631 NWSITN
+631 
-637 GSVDLIGNGYID
+637 
-649 LQPGNGLYLDLDG
+649 
-662 STRNAARLESKQTFN
+662 
-677 FNSGE
+677 
-682 LVTLQFSL
+682 
-690 ANNGSATN
+690 
-698 SATVSLGNLFS
+698 
-709 EIFSLTGSPPF
+709 
-720 TTFTRSFQI
+720 
-729 NNSSSGKL
+729 
-737 IFDHAG
+737 
-743 GDNLGLLLD
+743 
-752 NVILTSET
+752 
-760 GNAQSPGTLSFNT
+760 
-773 ATYSVNE
+773 
-780 NGTANIIINRTGGSD
+780 
-795 GTVSATITYIGGTA
+795 
-809 TAPSDYTNTPITV
+809 
-822 NFADGENS
+822 
-830 KTVTIPIVNDSNFE
+830 
-844 PNETVNLALTNPTNG
+844 
-859 ATIGTQATANL
+859 
-870 TIIDNDSPIPGVLA
+870 
-884 FDRSTYTINEDGTPV
+884 
-899 IAVEVVRT
+899 
-907 GGSDLEVSVTLTPSN
+907 
-922 GTAIAADDYT
+922 
-932 NTPIT
+932 
-937 VTFADKET
+937 
-945 SKTVT
+945 
-950 IPINNDTV
+950 
-958 YEPTETVNL
+958 
-967 TLSNPTNGATLGTQ
+967 
-981 QTAVL
+981 
-986 NIIDNDA
+986 
-993 VPGVLAFSQAN
+993 
-1004 YSINEDGT
+1004 
-1012 TVIAV
+1012 
-1017 TVNRT
+1017 
-1022 NGSDESV
+1022 
-1029 SATISLSDGTATR
+1029 
-1042 PEDYTNTS
+1042 
-1050 VTVNFANGETS
+1050 
-1061 KTVTIPVVND
+1061 
-1071 GVFEPNETINLTLI
+1071 
-1085 NPTNGA
+1085 
-1091 TIGTQN
+1091 
-1097 TATLTI
+1097 
-1103 IDNDTLPGIIGFS
+1103 
-1116 GANFTV
+1116 
-1122 NEDGT
+1122 
-1127 PITQVTLTR
+1127 
-1136 TGGSNG
+1136 
-1142 EVSVTLTPDGGTA
+1142 
-1155 TAGSDYNNTPITV
+1155 
-1168 TFANGETSKTVT
+1168 
-1180 IPINND
+1180 
-1186 TVYEPTETVN
+1186 
-1196 LTLSSPTGGATLGTQ
+1196 
-1211 TTAVLNIIDND
+1211 
-1222 AVAGVLSFSNATY
+1222 VA
-1235 NINEN
+1235 
-1240 GTPVTQVTINRTGGS
+1240 
-1255 DGAVSATVTLSN
+1255 
-1267 GTATAGSDY
+1267 
-1276 VANPITV
+1276 
-1283 NFANGETSKT
+1283 
-1293 VTIPIINDTVLENTE
+1293 
-1308 TINLTLTNL
+1308 
-1317 TGGATINDAQKS
+1317 
-1329 AIVNILDDDFKPT
+1329 
-1342 LTVNINPQQV
+1342 
-1352 NEGNTIQGTVTRN
+1352 
-1365 TDTTQPLT
+1365 
-1373 VTLVNSE
+1373 
-1380 NSQIT
+1380 
-1385 VPTTVTIP
+1385 
-1393 VGATSANFNITAV
+1393 
-1406 DDTLIELPK
+1406 
-1415 NYTIIASAAGFVS
+1415 
-1428 SSNTVAVTDND
+1428 
-1439 GVNLTLTISG
+1439 
-1449 GISEN
+1449 
-1454 GGKILATVT
+1454 
-1463 RNIVTNTPLEVQ
+1463 
-1475 LSSSDT
+1475 
-1481 TEATTPQTVIIP
+1481 
-1493 ANQASVTFEIQGVD
+1493 
-1507 DTILDGN
+1507 
-1514 QLVIITAKPTY
+1514 
-1525 TGTNLAIDAGQ
+1525 
-1536 ATANLNVT
+1536 
-1544 DNESPSL
+1544 
-1551 TLTLDKN
+1551 
-1558 IISETG
+1558 
-1564 TATATITRNTA
+1564 
-1575 TTEALTVT
+1575 
-1583 LTSGDTTEATVPN
+1583 
-1596 TVTIPVGQTS
+1596 
-1606 ATFIV
+1606 
-1611 TGVNDGVNDGIQS
+1611 
-1624 VTLTATANGFNSG
+1624 
-1637 VKTIEVSD
+1637 
-1645 IDVPDLQITN
+1645 DLQITN
-1655 LAPTTNPIYTGK
+1655 LAATTNPLYTGK
-1667 QSYLTYKVENKGL
+1667 QSFLTYKVENKGL
-1680 APASGT
+1680 SPASGT

-1696 NKLDSSDSLITET
+1696 NKFDSSDSLITET

-1721 ERNIPFFAPRNAGQY
+1721 ERNIPFFAPKNGGQY

-1783 NGQAVTL
+1783 NRQAVTL
-1790 RGSAVNNADN
+1790 RGNAVNNADN

-1865 KLLGMKFNTSQVTNK
+1865 QLLGMKFNTSQVTNK
-1880 VIANTPFT
+1880 VIADTPFT
-1888 GTVTLENITNMGI
+1888 GTVTLENITNIGI

-1920 TPQNLAGSGNN
+1920 TPSSLAGSGNN

-1951 IKLTSTEGATAV
+1951 IKLTSAEGATAV
-1963 LPVNVNLER
+1963 LPVSVNLER

-1982 LVSGGML
+1982 LVSSGML

-2058 FFLDAE
+2058 FFLDTE

-2078 ISEAKGNIRIN
+2078 ISDAVGNIQIN

-2098 EGSPKLAGATVTLRD
+2098 EGSPKLANATVTLRD

-2143 EIKADRHDTFRQIIQ
+2143 EIKADRHDTFRQTIQ

-2167 NAFLSRNTVQY
+2167 NAFLSRQTVQY
-2178 NWTVTPTEIEDKY
+2178 KWTVTPTEIEDKY

-2197 VFETDVPIP
+2197 VFETNVPIP

-2253 YKIEPLINNIES
+2253 YKIEPLINNIGS

-2284 NTVLNSSSQLSLQSS
+2284 NTVLNSSQELSLQSS
-2299 GDLVTLSSGGGC
+2299 GELATLAAGGGGC
-2311 GISGSVGY
+2311 GISGSLIY
-2319 SYSCGGQDVGKS
+2319 SFPCGGQDVGKS
-2331 AGIGFNNVAG
+2331 TGIGFNNVAG
-2341 SGGSCGGPWN
+2341 SGGCGEPWTFWWGN
-2351 PQGGGSG
+2351 SGSSGSSSIVSVGSSG
-2358 GAGGSSSS
+2358 GCSNGGDDDDDCDLPDISRTIDASEVLEPFIKAGETAFNTLLKNRVEVELDVEAKAGAKGCCDEESLLGIGLEFFANAKVEAATKFGPNIEIDFDKHLDLEFDLEGLNGLIKEIELDGEASLGITAEPLVSISATYKSGCNFDKPTTEIEGTIGINVQAGGSINIDARALVAESGKEIE
-2366 SSVATSS
+2366 SV
-2373 GDCNPCL
+2373 
-2380 ENWKKILL
+2380 
-2388 GCGLA
+2388 
-2393 IRTCVTKANPIFAC
+2393 
-2407 LAYVGSC
+2407 
-2414 IYDHESAKGIVN
+2414 VN
-2426 CITGWIGC
+2426 T
-2434 IPGAGG
+2434 
-2440 ALCVYKINFCLIDI
+2440 
-2454 LTCGEFGS
+2454 T
-2462 PVHNLSTD
+2462 
-2470 NLHIANSQV
+2470 
-2479 SIIGEI
+2479 
-2485 SKYKNRIDKIINFY
+2485 
-2499 TAFFGDDIWLQG
+2499 LQG
-2511 ENEES
+2511 EAGIFGGASVKFGYSDEKGWFLSTEGKIEVKAFVDIFGYKYSPYDDPSTSNVEIGYNLLTGELITENAFTLEDES
-2516 INNWLTSFLDK
+2516 VSI
-2527 IGESSED
+2527 SEAIENLERFD
-2534 SLKISVAERNSLLN
+2534 DLLYQEGLKLAKEYE
-2548 IQLPDKVTRTD
+2548 QEQQK
-2559 VDKFIER
+2559 
-2566 WNRSIDYWNN
+2566 NN
-2576 GIFNLA
+2576 G
-2582 DVPNGQSNNF
+2582 
-2592 IAIDVLGNA
+2592 
-2601 ANAVNQA
+2601 
-2608 VEQSQAEGFSNML
+2608 
-2621 EGAEFYVEELGNILG
+2621 
-2636 ISNTIGITNSSIN
+2636 
-2649 ESATN
+2649 
-2654 NNELV
+2654 
-2659 IAPLAN
+2659 
-2665 GIGSVCAQVRIT
+2665 VCAQVRIS

-2688 FLGTLEI
+2688 FLGNLEI
-2695 DNGNPT
+2695 DNGNST

-2707 ITLQI
+2707 VTLQI

-2725 ITNPTLKNI
+2725 ITNPILKNI

-2739 TGILIG
+2739 TGILTG
-2745 DDPNTPQ
+2745 DDPNTSQ

-2790 VINVP
+2790 IINVP

-2826 DATEVSVPFDLAVL
+2826 DATEISVPFDLAVL

-2920 TFEHINGLGNKE
+2920 TFEHVNGLGNKE

-2995 TIFDLEAQII
+2995 TIFDLQAQITL

-3153 DPITFQINNLTGITG
+3153 DPITFQINNLTSITG

-3200 TGDKPGIDSIT
+3200 TGDKPGIASIT

-3268 RVSNFAQFTNIEGDY
+3268 RVGNFAQFTNIEGDY

-3359 VNLITNSVTLEKRNE
+3359 VNLITNTVTLEKRNE

-3388 NGIYTLTVNG
+3388 NGVYTLTVNG
-3398 TGIKDTAGNSVSN
+3398 TGIKDTAGNNISN
-3411 SLSQNWTLDRI
+3411 SLTQNWTLDRI
-3422 LPSIP
+3422 LPGLP
-3427 TNIQVSATPTSQ
+3427 TNIQVTATPFSE
-3439 LQTTSLGILN
+3439 LQTTSLSTLN
-3449 QFGQFRVNSQNITIT
+3449 QAGQYRVNSQNITIT
-3464 GNLAESNLKVYIKD
+3464 GDLAESNLRVYIKD
-3478 LTTNQDLGQATV
+3478 LNTNQDLGQATV
-3490 TGTQFTGNI
+3490 TGSQFSSNI
-3499 QLPSPGAKD
+3499 SLPSPGSRNL
-3508 IEIRVEDTAGNTTN
+3508 EIRVEDIAGNTVN
-3522 TTLSLFA
+3522 TSLSVFA
-3529 DITQPVLTQ
+3529 DVTKPAISQ
-3538 FINVP
+3538 FLNVP
-3543 PSTANPINSI
+3543 TSTLNPVNSI
-3553 DVQFSETINL
+3553 DVQFSETIDL
-3563 NTFDKSDITLTRN
+3563 NTFDKSDITLTRD
-3576 GVTLTLPNTVT
+3576 GIPLTLPNTVT
-3587 VEYLSDTTYRINGLG
+3587 VEYLSGTTYRINGLG

-3609 IYSLQVDATTIQD
+3609 IYSLKVDATTIQD
-3622 NAGNSGD
+3622 NAGNNGD

-3635 FTITPPPTPGVTLTQ
+3635 FSITPPPTPGVTLTQ
-3650 TGGNTTVT
+3650 TAGNTTVT

-3702 NTPQNVTITAVDD
+3702 NTPQNVTVTAVDD

-3726 THNVSST
+3726 THNISST

-3738 GLTLPNVNVN
+3738 GLTIGTVNVN
-3748 IQDNDAEIKGNI
+3748 IQDNDAEIKGTV
-3760 WNDIDGNAVNNNEPS
+3760 WNDIDGNAVNNSEPN
-3775 LSGWTVYLDANNN
+3775 LAGWTVYLDANNN

-4380 FGNETVNVG
+4380 FANQTVNVG

-4399 VNENV
+4399 VN
-4404 APNTVIGTF
+4404 
-4413 SSTDPDTGNTFTY
+4413 
-4426 SLIAGTGDT
+4426 
-4435 DNTAFSIVGNQ
+4435 
-4446 LQINNSP
+4446 
-4453 DFETKNSYSIRVKTT
+4453 
-4468 DQGGLSFEK
+4468 
-4477 TLTITV
+4477 
-4483 NDVNENPSNQA
+4483 
-4494 PTDLALSATTVD
+4494 
-4506 ENVPVNTVIGTFSS
+4506 
-4520 TDPDT
+4520 
-4525 GNTFTYSLIAG
+4525 
-4536 TGDTDN
+4536 
-4542 TAFSIVGNQLQINNS
+4542 
-4557 PDFETKNSYS
+4557 
-4567 IRVKTTDQG
+4567 
-4576 GLSFEKTL
+4576 
-4584 TITVNDVNENPSN
+4584 
-4597 QAPTDLALSATTV
+4597 
-4610 DENVPVNTVI
+4610 
-4620 GTFSST
+4620 
-4626 DPDTGNSFTY
+4626 
-4636 SLIAGTGD
+4636 
-4644 TDNSAF
+4644 
-4650 SIVGN
+4650 
-4655 QLQINNSPDFETK
+4655 
-4668 NSYSIRVKTTDQGG
+4668 
-4682 LSFEKTLTI
+4682 
-4691 TVNDV
+4691 
-4696 NENPSNQAPTDLALS
+4696 
-4711 ATTVDENVPVNTV
+4711 
-4724 IGTFSSTDPDTGNSF
+4724 
-4739 TYSLIAGTGDTDNSA
+4739 
-4754 FSIVGNQL
+4754 
-4762 QINNSPDFETKNSYS
+4762 
-4777 IRVKTTDQGGLSF
+4777 
-4790 EKTLTIT
+4790 
-4797 VNDVNENPSNQA
+4797 
-4809 PTDLALSATTVDENV
+4809 ENV

-4839 TGNSFTYS
+4839 TGNT
-4847 LIAGTGDTD
+4847 
-4856 NTAFSIVGNQL
+4856 
-4867 QINNS
+4867 
-4872 PDFETKNSYSIRVKT
+4872 
-4887 TDQGGLSFE
+4887 
-4896 KTLTITVN
+4896 
-4904 DVNENPSNQ
+4904 
-4913 APTDLALSA
+4913 
-4922 TTVDENVP
+4922 
-4930 VNTVIGT
+4930 
-4937 FSTTD
+4937 
-4942 PDTGNSFTYSLIA
+4942 
-4955 GTGDT
+4955 
-4960 DNTAFSIV
+4960 
-4968 GNQLQINNSPDF
+4968 
-4980 ETKNSY
+4980 
-4986 SIRVKTTDQGG
+4986 
-4997 LSFEKTLTITV
+4997 
-5008 NDVNETPTDLLLS
+5008 
-5021 ATTVNENVA
+5021 
-5030 PNTVIGTFSSTDPD
+5030 
-5044 TGNSFTY
+5044 
-5051 SLIAGTGDTDNSAFS
+5051 
-5066 IVGNQLQINNSP
+5066 
-5078 DFETK
+5078 
-5083 NSYSIRVKTTDQG
+5083 
-5096 GLSFEKTLTITV
+5096 
-5108 NDVNENPSNQ
+5108 
-5118 APTDLA
+5118 
-5124 LSATTVDENVPVNT
+5124 
-5138 VIGTF
+5138 
-5143 SSTDPDTGNSF
+5143 
-5154 TYSLIAGTGDTDNT
+5154 
-5168 AFSIVG
+5168 
-5174 NQLQINNSPDF
+5174 
-5185 ETKNSYSIRVKTT
+5185 
-5198 DQGGLSVE
+5198 
-5206 KTLTITVN
+5206 
-5214 DVNETPTDLLLSAT
+5214 
-5228 TVNENVA
+5228 
-5235 PNTVIGT
+5235 
-5242 FSSTDPDTGN
+5242 
-5252 SFTYSLIA
+5252 
-5260 GTGDTDN
+5260 
-5267 SAFSIVGNQLQIN
+5267 
-5280 NSPDFET
+5280 
-5287 KNSYSIRVKTTDQGG
+5287 
-5302 LSFEKTLTITVN
+5302 
-5314 DVNENPSNQAPT
+5314 
-5326 DLALSATTVD
+5326 
-5336 ENVPVNTVIGTFSS
+5336 
-5350 TDPDTGNN
+5350 

-5416 TVNDVNETPGN
+5416 TVNDVNETPTN

-5455 TDPDTGNNFTYSL
+5455 TDPDTGNTFTYSL
-5468 IAGTG
+5468 VAGTG

-5509 QGGLSFEKTLTIT
+5509 QGGLSFEKTLTIV
-5522 VNDVNETPG
+5522 VNNVNETPTDLALSATTVNENVPVNTVIGTFSSTDPDTGNTFTYSLIAGTGDTDNTAFSIVG
-5531 NQAPT
+5531 NQ
-5536 ALIFQNAVTELAE
+5536 LQI
-5549 NVDVTPEFKVADL
+5549 
-5562 LIEDDGLG
+5562 
-5570 TNNLFLTGRDRERF
+5570 NNSPD
-5584 LIQNSALF
+5584 
-5592 YVGFT
+5592 
-5597 PNFEAQNSYEV
+5597 FETKNSY
-5608 TVNVDDTTVGVTP
+5608 
-5621 DLTQTL
+5621 
-5627 TLNITDVNEAPT
+5627 
-5639 ALILANSTNTIAENT
+5639 
-5654 DTSQGVKVAD
+5654 
-5664 IQISDDALGT
+5664 
-5674 NSLSLL
+5674 
-5680 GSDQSSFQI
+5680 
-5689 RGRELFFIGKADFEA
+5689 
-5704 QSLYNLTV
+5704 
-5712 AVTDTTLNP
+5712 
-5721 APNATPDATVNFTL
+5721 
-5735 EITNLPDQ
+5735 
-5743 DVNPQ
+5743 
-5748 ALEFKNTGN
+5748 
-5757 GQVSLVFNFSNLPSS
+5757 
-5772 IQVTAIEEGLQQTGA
+5772 
-5787 FFNNVVGLYPVADD
+5787 
-5801 NGAVFDSLD
+5801 
-5810 LDGDG
+5810 
-5815 NVTELIQP
+5815 
-5823 GQAGYARSALSQAV
+5823 
-5837 NNFILRASGE
+5837 
-5847 GANQSTTAA
+5847 
-5856 EFNEGDVLLEGGR
+5856 
-5869 RYAPFVIAN
+5869 
-5878 GGNLGESLQGSIQA
+5878 
-5892 FLTKNPDNV
+5892 
-5901 AATLENYMSHEVA
+5901 
-5914 YFSFGSANPDGA
+5914 
-5926 EHLRS
+5926 
-5931 RGNNIFGFEDLPGN
+5931 
-5945 LPNISDNDFNDG
+5945 
-5957 ILAFNFIA
+5957 

>member
-1 MERSNGNWQVGG
+1 
-13 LYGGAG
+13 AG
-19 NDTLDGGDGDDY
+19 SSTATVTVDPTADTTVENDETVALTL
-31 LDPGEGIDSVIGG
+31 
-44 AGNDQVL
+44 
-51 LNYSSDT
+51 
-58 NSLTINYTDANNG
+58 
-71 TVSNGE
+71 
-77 TIKEIE
+77 
-83 SFNLY
+83 
-88 LGSGNDTV
+88 
-96 NLSAATGVIY
+96 ATGTGYTIGTTTAVT
-106 AEGGLGNDNITGGK
+106 GTITG
-120 AYDNL
+120 D
-125 HGGEGNDTL
+125 
-134 DGGDGRDGL
+134 
-143 YGEEGDDYLQGGT
+143 
-156 DNDNPDYWNG
+156 
-166 NWQVGG
+166 
-172 LYGGAGNDTLDGGD
+172 
-186 GDDYLDP
+186 
-193 GEGIDSVIGGAGN
+193 
-206 DQVLLNYSS
+206 
-215 DTNSLTINYTDANN
+215 
-229 GTVSNGETIKE
+229 
-240 IESFNLYLGSGND
+240 
-253 TVNLSAATGVIYAE
+253 
-267 GGLGNDNIT
+267 
-276 GGKAYDNLHGEA
+276 
-288 GNDTLDPGLGSD
+288 
-300 YADGGT
+300 
-306 ETDTLK
+306 
-312 VDYFSLSTNITST
+312 
-325 VPNNG
+325 
-330 GGTISTTGNSVNYV
+330 
-344 NIEKFDITTGSG
+344 
-356 NDNLI
+356 
-361 GGNLDDTL
+361 
-369 KGGAGDD
+369 
-376 ILNGG
+376 
-381 TGVDILQGGVGDD
+381 
-394 SYIIDEL
+394 
-401 GDTINENASEGKD
+401 DTIN
-414 LIQASVS
+414 
-421 YSIETIANVENIT
+421 
-434 LTGTNNLSATGNSLN
+434 
-449 NTLTGNSGNNTLTG
+449 
-463 NAGNDTLEGG
+463 
-473 AGNDSLN
+473 
-480 GGDGNDR
+480 
-487 LIGVNSTAA
+487 
-496 TPGVGEIDT
+496 
-505 LEGGTGAD
+505 
-513 RFILG
+513 
-518 DATKAYYDDGNTSAN
+518 
-533 GTADYALIKN
+533 
-543 FNINEDKIQL
+543 
-553 SGAKS
+553 
-558 NYILA
+558 
-563 NSPITGVSGTG
+563 
-574 IFLDKPVTEPDELI
+574 
-588 AVVEGVTGLDIN
+588 
-600 GNAFGSILTL
+600 
-610 LNDNFNSE
+610 
-618 RGGSGT
+618 
-624 LNYTDLI
+624 
-631 NWSITN
+631 
-637 GSVDLIGNGYID
+637 
-649 LQPGNGLYLDLDG
+649 
-662 STRNAARLESKQTFN
+662 
-677 FNSGE
+677 
-682 LVTLQFSL
+682 
-690 ANNGSATN
+690 
-698 SATVSLGNLFS
+698 
-709 EIFSLTGSPPF
+709 
-720 TTFTRSFQI
+720 
-729 NNSSSGKL
+729 
-737 IFDHAG
+737 
-743 GDNLGLLLD
+743 
-752 NVILTSET
+752 
-760 GNAQSPGTLSFNT
+760 
-773 ATYSVNE
+773 
-780 NGTANIIINRTGGSD
+780 
-795 GTVSATITYIGGTA
+795 
-809 TAPSDYTNTPITV
+809 
-822 NFADGENS
+822 
-830 KTVTIPIVNDSNFE
+830 
-844 PNETVNLALTNPTNG
+844 
-859 ATIGTQATANL
+859 
-870 TIIDNDSPIPGVLA
+870 
-884 FDRSTYTINEDGTPV
+884 
-899 IAVEVVRT
+899 
-907 GGSDLEVSVTLTPSN
+907 
-922 GTAIAADDYT
+922 
-932 NTPIT
+932 
-937 VTFADKET
+937 
-945 SKTVT
+945 
-950 IPINNDTV
+950 
-958 YEPTETVNL
+958 
-967 TLSNPTNGATLGTQ
+967 
-981 QTAVL
+981 
-986 NIIDNDA
+986 
-993 VPGVLAFSQAN
+993 
-1004 YSINEDGT
+1004 
-1012 TVIAV
+1012 
-1017 TVNRT
+1017 
-1022 NGSDESV
+1022 
-1029 SATISLSDGTATR
+1029 
-1042 PEDYTNTS
+1042 
-1050 VTVNFANGETS
+1050 
-1061 KTVTIPVVND
+1061 
-1071 GVFEPNETINLTLI
+1071 
-1085 NPTNGA
+1085 
-1091 TIGTQN
+1091 
-1097 TATLTI
+1097 
-1103 IDNDTLPGIIGFS
+1103 
-1116 GANFTV
+1116 
-1122 NEDGT
+1122 
-1127 PITQVTLTR
+1127 
-1136 TGGSNG
+1136 
-1142 EVSVTLTPDGGTA
+1142 
-1155 TAGSDYNNTPITV
+1155 
-1168 TFANGETSKTVT
+1168 
-1180 IPINND
+1180 
-1186 TVYEPTETVN
+1186 
-1196 LTLSSPTGGATLGTQ
+1196 
-1211 TTAVLNIIDND
+1211 
-1222 AVAGVLSFSNATY
+1222 VA
-1235 NINEN
+1235 
-1240 GTPVTQVTINRTGGS
+1240 
-1255 DGAVSATVTLSN
+1255 
-1267 GTATAGSDY
+1267 
-1276 VANPITV
+1276 
-1283 NFANGETSKT
+1283 
-1293 VTIPIINDTVLENTE
+1293 
-1308 TINLTLTNL
+1308 
-1317 TGGATINDAQKS
+1317 
-1329 AIVNILDDDFKPT
+1329 
-1342 LTVNINPQQV
+1342 
-1352 NEGNTIQGTVTRN
+1352 
-1365 TDTTQPLT
+1365 
-1373 VTLVNSE
+1373 
-1380 NSQIT
+1380 
-1385 VPTTVTIP
+1385 
-1393 VGATSANFNITAV
+1393 
-1406 DDTLIELPK
+1406 
-1415 NYTIIASAAGFVS
+1415 
-1428 SSNTVAVTDND
+1428 
-1439 GVNLTLTISG
+1439 
-1449 GISEN
+1449 
-1454 GGKILATVT
+1454 
-1463 RNIVTNTPLEVQ
+1463 
-1475 LSSSDT
+1475 
-1481 TEATTPQTVIIP
+1481 
-1493 ANQASVTFEIQGVD
+1493 
-1507 DTILDGN
+1507 
-1514 QLVIITAKPTY
+1514 
-1525 TGTNLAIDAGQ
+1525 
-1536 ATANLNVT
+1536 
-1544 DNESPSL
+1544 
-1551 TLTLDKN
+1551 
-1558 IISETG
+1558 
-1564 TATATITRNTA
+1564 
-1575 TTEALTVT
+1575 
-1583 LTSGDTTEATVPN
+1583 
-1596 TVTIPVGQTS
+1596 
-1606 ATFIV
+1606 
-1611 TGVNDGVNDGIQS
+1611 
-1624 VTLTATANGFNSG
+1624 
-1637 VKTIEVSD
+1637 
-1645 IDVPDLQITN
+1645 DLQITN
-1655 LAPTTNPIYTGK
+1655 LAATTNPLYTGK
-1667 QSYLTYKVENKGL
+1667 QSFLTYKVENKGL
-1680 APASGT
+1680 SPASGT

-1696 NKLDSSDSLITET
+1696 NKFDSSDSLITET

-1721 ERNIPFFAPRNAGQY
+1721 ERNIPFFAPKNGGQY

-1783 NGQAVTL
+1783 NRQAVTL
-1790 RGSAVNNADN
+1790 RGNAVNNADN

-1865 KLLGMKFNTSQVTNK
+1865 QLLGMKFNTSQVTNK
-1880 VIANTPFT
+1880 VIADTPFT
-1888 GTVTLENITNMGI
+1888 GTVTLENITNIGI

-1920 TPQNLAGSGNN
+1920 TPSSLAGSGNN

-1951 IKLTSTEGATAV
+1951 IKLTSAEGATAV
-1963 LPVNVNLER
+1963 LPVSVNLER

-1982 LVSGGML
+1982 LVSSGML

-2058 FFLDAE
+2058 FFLDTE

-2078 ISEAKGNIRIN
+2078 ISDAVGNIQIN

-2098 EGSPKLAGATVTLRD
+2098 EGSPKLANATVTLRD

-2143 EIKADRHDTFRQIIQ
+2143 EIKADRHDTFRQTIQ

-2167 NAFLSRNTVQY
+2167 NAFLSRQTVQY
-2178 NWTVTPTEIEDKY
+2178 KWTVTPTEIEDKY

-2197 VFETDVPIP
+2197 VFETNVPIP

-2253 YKIEPLINNIES
+2253 YKIEPLINNIGS

-2284 NTVLNSSSQLSLQSS
+2284 NTVLNSSQELSLQSS
-2299 GDLVTLSSGGGC
+2299 GELATLAAGGGGC
-2311 GISGSVGY
+2311 GISGSLIY
-2319 SYSCGGQDVGKS
+2319 SFPCGGQDVGKS
-2331 AGIGFNNVAG
+2331 TGIGFNNVAG
-2341 SGGSCGGPWN
+2341 SGGCGEPWTFWWGN
-2351 PQGGGSG
+2351 SGSSGSSSIVSVGSSG
-2358 GAGGSSSS
+2358 GCSNGGDDDDDCDLPDISRTIDASEVLEPFIKAGETAFNTLLKNRVEVELDVEAKAGAKGCCDEESLLGIGLEFFANAKVEAATKFGPNIEIDFDKHLDLEFDLEGLNGLIKEIELDGEASLGITAEPLVSISATYKSGCNFDKPTTEIEGTIGINVQAGGSINIDARALVAESGKEIE
-2366 SSVATSS
+2366 SV
-2373 GDCNPCL
+2373 
-2380 ENWKKILL
+2380 
-2388 GCGLA
+2388 
-2393 IRTCVTKANPIFAC
+2393 
-2407 LAYVGSC
+2407 
-2414 IYDHESAKGIVN
+2414 VN
-2426 CITGWIGC
+2426 T
-2434 IPGAGG
+2434 
-2440 ALCVYKINFCLIDI
+2440 
-2454 LTCGEFGS
+2454 T
-2462 PVHNLSTD
+2462 
-2470 NLHIANSQV
+2470 
-2479 SIIGEI
+2479 
-2485 SKYKNRIDKIINFY
+2485 
-2499 TAFFGDDIWLQG
+2499 LQG
-2511 ENEES
+2511 EAGIFGGASVKFGYSDEKGWFLSTEGKIEVKAFVDIFGYKYSPYDDPSTSNVEIGYNLLTGELITENAFTLEDES
-2516 INNWLTSFLDK
+2516 VSI
-2527 IGESSED
+2527 SEAIENLERFD
-2534 SLKISVAERNSLLN
+2534 DLLYQEGLKLAKEYE
-2548 IQLPDKVTRTD
+2548 QEQQK
-2559 VDKFIER
+2559 
-2566 WNRSIDYWNN
+2566 NN
-2576 GIFNLA
+2576 G
-2582 DVPNGQSNNF
+2582 
-2592 IAIDVLGNA
+2592 
-2601 ANAVNQA
+2601 
-2608 VEQSQAEGFSNML
+2608 
-2621 EGAEFYVEELGNILG
+2621 
-2636 ISNTIGITNSSIN
+2636 
-2649 ESATN
+2649 
-2654 NNELV
+2654 
-2659 IAPLAN
+2659 
-2665 GIGSVCAQVRIT
+2665 VCAQVRIS

-2688 FLGTLEI
+2688 FLGNLEI
-2695 DNGNPT
+2695 DNGNST

-2707 ITLQI
+2707 VTLQI

-2725 ITNPTLKNI
+2725 ITNPILKNI

-2739 TGILIG
+2739 TGILTG
-2745 DDPNTPQ
+2745 DDPNTSQ

-2790 VINVP
+2790 IINVP

-2826 DATEVSVPFDLAVL
+2826 DATEISVPFDLAVL

-2920 TFEHINGLGNKE
+2920 TFEHVNGLGNKE

-2995 TIFDLEAQII
+2995 TIFDLQAQITL

-3153 DPITFQINNLTGITG
+3153 DPITFQINNLTSITG

-3200 TGDKPGIDSIT
+3200 TGDKPGIASIT

-3268 RVSNFAQFTNIEGDY
+3268 RVGNFAQFTNIEGDY

-3359 VNLITNSVTLEKRNE
+3359 VNLITNTVTLEKRNE

-3388 NGIYTLTVNG
+3388 NGVYTLTVNG
-3398 TGIKDTAGNSVSN
+3398 TGIKDTAGNNISN
-3411 SLSQNWTLDRI
+3411 SLTQNWTLDRI
-3422 LPSIP
+3422 LPGLP
-3427 TNIQVSATPTSQ
+3427 TNIQVTATPFSE
-3439 LQTTSLGILN
+3439 LQTTSLSTLN
-3449 QFGQFRVNSQNITIT
+3449 QAGQYRVNSQNITIT
-3464 GNLAESNLKVYIKD
+3464 GDLAESNLRVYIKD
-3478 LTTNQDLGQATV
+3478 LNTNQDLGQATV
-3490 TGTQFTGNI
+3490 TGSQFSSNI
-3499 QLPSPGAKD
+3499 SLPSPGSRNL
-3508 IEIRVEDTAGNTTN
+3508 EIRVEDIAGNTVN
-3522 TTLSLFA
+3522 TSLSVFA
-3529 DITQPVLTQ
+3529 DVTKPAISQ
-3538 FINVP
+3538 FLNVP
-3543 PSTANPINSI
+3543 TSTLNPVNSI
-3553 DVQFSETINL
+3553 DVQFSETIDL
-3563 NTFDKSDITLTRN
+3563 NTFDKSDITLTRD
-3576 GVTLTLPNTVT
+3576 GIPLTLPNTVT
-3587 VEYLSDTTYRINGLG
+3587 VEYLSGTTYRINGLG

-3609 IYSLQVDATTIQD
+3609 IYSLKVDATTIQD
-3622 NAGNSGD
+3622 NAGNNGD

-3635 FTITPPPTPGVTLTQ
+3635 FSITPPPTPGVTLTQ
-3650 TGGNTTVT
+3650 TAGNTTVT

-3702 NTPQNVTITAVDD
+3702 NTPQNVTVTAVDD

-3726 THNVSST
+3726 THNISST

-3738 GLTLPNVNVN
+3738 GLTIGTVNVN
-3748 IQDNDAEIKGNI
+3748 IQDNDAEIKGTV
-3760 WNDIDGNAVNNNEPS
+3760 WNDIDGNAVNNSEPN
-3775 LSGWTVYLDANNN
+3775 LAGWTVYLDANNN

-4380 FGNETVNVG
+4380 FANQTVNVG

-4399 VNENV
+4399 VN
-4404 APNTVIGTF
+4404 
-4413 SSTDPDTGNTFTY
+4413 
-4426 SLIAGTGDT
+4426 
-4435 DNTAFSIVGNQ
+4435 
-4446 LQINNSP
+4446 
-4453 DFETKNSYSIRVKTT
+4453 
-4468 DQGGLSFEK
+4468 
-4477 TLTITV
+4477 
-4483 NDVNENPSNQA
+4483 
-4494 PTDLALSATTVD
+4494 
-4506 ENVPVNTVIGTFSS
+4506 
-4520 TDPDT
+4520 
-4525 GNTFTYSLIAG
+4525 
-4536 TGDTDN
+4536 
-4542 TAFSIVGNQLQINNS
+4542 
-4557 PDFETKNSYS
+4557 
-4567 IRVKTTDQG
+4567 
-4576 GLSFEKTL
+4576 
-4584 TITVNDVNENPSN
+4584 
-4597 QAPTDLALSATTV
+4597 
-4610 DENVPVNTVI
+4610 
-4620 GTFSST
+4620 
-4626 DPDTGNSFTY
+4626 
-4636 SLIAGTGD
+4636 
-4644 TDNSAF
+4644 
-4650 SIVGN
+4650 
-4655 QLQINNSPDFETK
+4655 
-4668 NSYSIRVKTTDQGG
+4668 
-4682 LSFEKTLTI
+4682 
-4691 TVNDV
+4691 
-4696 NENPSNQAPTDLALS
+4696 
-4711 ATTVDENVPVNTV
+4711 
-4724 IGTFSSTDPDTGNSF
+4724 
-4739 TYSLIAGTGDTDNSA
+4739 
-4754 FSIVGNQL
+4754 
-4762 QINNSPDFETKNSYS
+4762 
-4777 IRVKTTDQGGLSF
+4777 
-4790 EKTLTIT
+4790 
-4797 VNDVNENPSNQA
+4797 
-4809 PTDLALSATTVDENV
+4809 ENV

-4839 TGNSFTYS
+4839 TGNT
-4847 LIAGTGDTD
+4847 
-4856 NTAFSIVGNQL
+4856 
-4867 QINNS
+4867 
-4872 PDFETKNSYSIRVKT
+4872 
-4887 TDQGGLSFE
+4887 
-4896 KTLTITVN
+4896 
-4904 DVNENPSNQ
+4904 
-4913 APTDLALSA
+4913 
-4922 TTVDENVP
+4922 
-4930 VNTVIGT
+4930 
-4937 FSTTD
+4937 
-4942 PDTGNSFTYSLIA
+4942 
-4955 GTGDT
+4955 
-4960 DNTAFSIV
+4960 
-4968 GNQLQINNSPDF
+4968 
-4980 ETKNSY
+4980 
-4986 SIRVKTTDQGG
+4986 
-4997 LSFEKTLTITV
+4997 
-5008 NDVNETPTDLLLS
+5008 
-5021 ATTVNENVA
+5021 
-5030 PNTVIGTFSSTDPD
+5030 
-5044 TGNSFTY
+5044 
-5051 SLIAGTGDTDNSAFS
+5051 
-5066 IVGNQLQINNSP
+5066 
-5078 DFETK
+5078 
-5083 NSYSIRVKTTDQG
+5083 
-5096 GLSFEKTLTITV
+5096 
-5108 NDVNENPSNQ
+5108 
-5118 APTDLA
+5118 
-5124 LSATTVDENVPVNT
+5124 
-5138 VIGTF
+5138 
-5143 SSTDPDTGNSF
+5143 
-5154 TYSLIAGTGDTDNT
+5154 
-5168 AFSIVG
+5168 
-5174 NQLQINNSPDF
+5174 
-5185 ETKNSYSIRVKTT
+5185 
-5198 DQGGLSVE
+5198 
-5206 KTLTITVN
+5206 
-5214 DVNETPTDLLLSAT
+5214 
-5228 TVNENVA
+5228 
-5235 PNTVIGT
+5235 
-5242 FSSTDPDTGN
+5242 
-5252 SFTYSLIA
+5252 
-5260 GTGDTDN
+5260 
-5267 SAFSIVGNQLQIN
+5267 
-5280 NSPDFET
+5280 
-5287 KNSYSIRVKTTDQGG
+5287 
-5302 LSFEKTLTITVN
+5302 
-5314 DVNENPSNQAPT
+5314 
-5326 DLALSATTVD
+5326 
-5336 ENVPVNTVIGTFSS
+5336 
-5350 TDPDTGNN
+5350 

-5416 TVNDVNETPGN
+5416 TVNDVNETPTN

-5455 TDPDTGNNFTYSL
+5455 TDPDTGNTFTYSL
-5468 IAGTG
+5468 VAGTG

-5509 QGGLSFEKTLTIT
+5509 QGGLSFEKTLTIVVNNVNETPTDLALSATTVNENVPVNTVIGTFSSTDPDTGNTFTYSLIAGTGDTDNSAFSIVGNQLQINNSPDFETKNSYSIRVKTTDQGGLSFEKTLTIT
-5522 VNDVNETPG
+5522 VNDVNETPSNQAPTNLALSATTVNENVPPNTVIG
-5531 NQAPT
+5531 TFSSTDPDTGNSFTYSLVAGTGDTDNTAFSIVGNQLQINNSPDFETKNSYSIRVKTTDQGGLSFEKTLTIVVNDVNETPSNQAPT

-5549 NVDVTPEFKVADL
+5549 NVNVTPEFKVADL

-5570 TNNLFLTGRDRERF
+5570 TNNLFLTGRDKERF

-5621 DLTQTL
+5621 DLTQTF

-5639 ALILANSTNTIAENT
+5639 ALILANSTKAIAENT

-5712 AVTDTTLNP
+5712 AVTDTTLKP

-5748 ALEFKNTGN
+5748 TLEFKDTGN
-5757 GQVSLVFNFSNLPSS
+5757 GQGSLVFNFSNLPGS
-5772 IQVTAIEEGLQQTGA
+5772 IQVRAIEEGLKQTGA

-5815 NVTELIQP
+5815 NLTELIQP
-5823 GQAGYARSALSQAV
+5823 GQSGYARTALSQAV
-5837 NNFILRASGE
+5837 NNFFLRASGE

-5856 EFNEGDVLLEGGR
+5856 EFGDVLLEGGR

-5878 GGNLGESLQGSIQA
+5878 GGNLGESLQGSVQA

-5901 AATLENYMSHEVA
+5901 AATLENYISHEVA
-5914 YFSFGSANPDGA
+5914 YFSFGAANPDGA

-5931 RGNNIFGFEDLPGN
+5931 RGNNIFGFEDLP
-5945 LPNISDNDFNDG
+5945 
-5957 ILAFNFIA
+5957 